1 MTFDKFSDTIFPV
14 TKKRSIKR
22 SVFENNGTNLI
33 NNYYRGQKM
42 TTNRTIGL
50 FLLATTFLSTPA
62 GAQDITEWTGRIDN
76 GYDESIDNIKVEVD
90 GEYSLIYNRGQIGNI
105 ESTFTNNNG
114 VILNDGEIGTVRSV
128 FKNNDESVINY
139 GLIEQVAGSV
149 FENNRSG
156 QNGGAIAS
164 TGGGYIGKIVDS
176 TFTGNTV
183 YELGPIKIDE
193 KERYDVSRG
202 GALYLENPFIPQA
215 GSLKADD
222 LSVTHIV
229 NSTFKGNHAAAGGAI
244 FSSQWLDIENS
255 AFDGNYNQT
264 QDEYDA
270 GGAIAFWTEETQ
282 VAPTEVLPEPEEP
295 FYAGEH
301 NISNSRFENNRSS
314 GFGGAIA
321 GMVNEYTN
329 QSYGI
334 NVKGSTFINNSAKDG
349 GAIYMMSGMSENN
362 ANILANAISRSEI
375 LVLKATIRYGDQEKS
390 VYLALDG
397 DKGGDPMTAAE
408 FDQYVKG
415 GGKFAVVDE
424 IRAANDEEGYQELV
438 AQFEELMT
446 QASGYILDGLN
457 NYRDSQISVPGMTS
471 KLTVVNSSFINN
483 KASGKG
489 GAVYGSDVRIVA
501 DSGESRFSGNTAGG
515 KSNAVYVDG
524 IIRLEKTV
532 NGYEQPA
539 PSYDVSVS
547 AENPIKGQLTLES
560 VNRGKIIFDDGIDG
574 ENYNID
580 VFGDGTGYVKFNNAV
595 ENVNRFAMNGGAVVH
610 LGLNG
615 RIYAQDFVSGS
626 SSAYARTG
634 AQKPLLTVDVMV
646 DRENNTVH
654 SGAIHVNGDVAGE
667 TNVLVNALNPDVLD
681 NKKDAVVPF
690 LFAPN
695 DNEETSAVFNVS
707 RVIGSPYMWHAGKN
721 VAGTPESGNVWYL
734 SLTDTLNPEFGKTD
748 PEVAPEV
755 TAYISLPS
763 AGLEQVRGLRDTLEQ
778 KTAFCKEGACARDAK
793 ADRQLWVDSGYLSST
808 VDKPAEFDAD
818 IWGVTAGGDLQY
830 DANNRLGVFAAYR
843 QGDYDVSGK
852 GSKYRSTVGSELDI
866 DSWLGGLYYR
876 FEQNDWYAFATVY
889 GGLQKADLK
898 TDDGIVNTD
907 SDGTLWSIGAEG
919 GRKYGLSEALTLEP
933 SFGVFYTQSE
943 FDDIRDSAGKTA
955 SFDSLKQLEIETAVK
970 LEYRLCQNDLT
981 SVVYIKPGLIQTI
994 TDGDEVLIS
1003 GLGKTEAY
1011 HDQLLGRIELGARFG
1026 VTESLS
1032 GYGWANY
1039 TFGSSYGAAAVGIGL
1054 NYAF

>member
-1 MTFDKFSDTIFPV
+1 
-14 TKKRSIKR
+14 
-22 SVFENNGTNLI
+22 
-33 NNYYRGQKM
+33 M
-42 TTNRTIGL
+42 TTNKTIGL

-62 GAQDITEWTGRIDN
+62 GAQDITEWTEEIENGR
-76 GYDESIDNIKVEVD
+76 GETIDNIKVDVD

-105 ESTFTNNNG
+105 ESTFTNNYE
-114 VILNDGEIGTVRSV
+114 VIRNYGEIGTVRSV
-128 FKNNDESVINY
+128 FKNNEGSVQNY

-149 FENNRSG
+149 FENNVNNYG
-156 QNGGAIAS
+156 GGAIAS

-183 YELGPIKIDE
+183 YEQQPVRIAMPE
-193 KERYDVSRG
+193 KRDVGRG

-229 NSTFKGNHAAAGGAI
+229 NSTFKDNHAAAGGAI

-255 AFDGNYNQT
+255 VFDGNYNQT
-264 QDEYDA
+264 RDEYGA
-270 GGAIAFWTEETQ
+270 GGAIAFRTEEQ
-282 VAPTEVLPEPEEP
+282 QGQPNNMDERPTPEEP

-329 QSYGI
+329 QTYGI

-349 GAIYMMSGMSENN
+349 GAIYMMSGMSENDRRN
-362 ANILANAISRSEI
+362 VEDAVWNMPEVNK
-375 LVLKATIRYGDQEKS
+375 VTIKYGDQEKTLF
-390 VYLALDG
+390 YLKDRRDARYNIYN
-397 DKGGDPMTAAE
+397 MTAAE
-408 FDQYVKG
+408 FDQYVRE
-415 GGKFAVVDE
+415 GGKFYVHNIVATAVDAKTYQDAQDYYQGE
-424 IRAANDEEGYQELV
+424 ILPGYGISD
-438 AQFEELMT
+438 FEQYKDALY
-446 QASGYILDGLN
+446 QADIEHMLAPSL
-457 NYRDSQISVPGMTS
+457 
-471 KLTVVNSSFINN
+471 KVVNSSFINN

-489 GAVYGSDVRIVA
+489 GAIYGSDVRIVA
-501 DSGESRFSGNTAGG
+501 DNGESRFSGNTAGG
-515 KSNAVYVDG
+515 KSNAVYVAGLNNIILDQYYDEFDG
-524 IIRLEKTV
+524 NTIFEGIVIPTNAL
-532 NGYEQPA
+532 A
-539 PSYDVSVS
+539 
-547 AENPIKGQLTLES
+547 GQLTLES
-560 VNRGKIIFDDGIDG
+560 VNRGRIVFDDGIDG

-626 SSAYARTG
+626 SSVYARTG

>member
-1 MTFDKFSDTIFPV
+1 
-14 TKKRSIKR
+14 
-22 SVFENNGTNLI
+22 
-33 NNYYRGQKM
+33 M
-42 TTNRTIGL
+42 TTNKTIGL

-62 GAQDITEWTGRIDN
+62 GAQDITEWTEEIENGR
-76 GYDESIDNIKVEVD
+76 GETIDNIKVDVD

-105 ESTFTNNNG
+105 ESTFTNNYE
-114 VILNDGEIGTVRSV
+114 VIRNYGEIGTVRSV
-128 FKNNDESVINY
+128 FKNNEGSVQNY

-149 FENNRSG
+149 FENNVNNYG
-156 QNGGAIAS
+156 GGAIAS

-183 YELGPIKIDE
+183 YEQQPARIAMPE
-193 KERYDVSRG
+193 KRDVGRG

-255 AFDGNYNQT
+255 VFDGNYNQT
-264 QDEYDA
+264 RDEYGA
-270 GGAIAFWTEETQ
+270 GGAIAFRTEEQ
-282 VAPTEVLPEPEEP
+282 QGQPNNMDERPTPEEP

-329 QSYGI
+329 QTYGI

-349 GAIYMMSGMSENN
+349 GAIYMMSGMSENDRRN
-362 ANILANAISRSEI
+362 VEDAVWNMPEVNK
-375 LVLKATIRYGDQEKS
+375 VTIKYGDQEKTFF
-390 VYLALDG
+390 YL
-397 DKGGDPMTAAE
+397 KNNQEERYNIYNMTAAE
-408 FDQYVKG
+408 FDQYVRE
-415 GGKFAVVDE
+415 GGKFYVHNIVATAVDAKTYQDALDYYQGE
-424 IRAANDEEGYQELV
+424 IQPGYGISD
-438 AQFEELMT
+438 FEQYKDALY
-446 QASGYILDGLN
+446 QADIEHMLAPSL
-457 NYRDSQISVPGMTS
+457 
-471 KLTVVNSSFINN
+471 KVVNSSFINN

-489 GAVYGSDVRIVA
+489 GAIYGSDVRIVA
-501 DSGESRFSGNTAGG
+501 DNGESRFSGNTAGG
-515 KSNAVYVDG
+515 KSNAVYVAGLNNIILDQYYDEFDG
-524 IIRLEKTV
+524 NTIFEGIV
-532 NGYEQPA
+532 IPA
-539 PSYDVSVS
+539 NAPD
-547 AENPIKGQLTLES
+547 GQLTLES
-560 VNRGKIIFDDGIDG
+560 VNRGRIVFDDGIDG

-626 SSAYARTG
+626 SSVYARAG

-907 SDGTLWSIGAEG
+907 SDGTLWSVGAEG

-933 SFGVFYTQSE
+933 SFGGFYTQSE

>member
-1 MTFDKFSDTIFPV
+1 MKEREKVRMLKPKTIF
-14 TKKRSIKR
+14 S
-22 SVFENNGTNLI
+22 FA
-33 NNYYRGQKM
+33 
-42 TTNRTIGL
+42 
-50 FLLATTFLSTPA
+50 LLAGTFLTFPSA
-62 GAQDITEWTGRIDN
+62 AKDITEWTEEIENGR
-76 GYDESIDNIKVEVD
+76 GETIDNIKVDVD

-105 ESTFTNNNG
+105 ESTFTNNYE
-114 VILNDGEIGTVRSV
+114 VIRNYGEIGTVRSV
-128 FKNNDESVINY
+128 FKNNENSLENY
-139 GLIEQVAGSV
+139 GLIEQVAGSI
-149 FENNRSG
+149 FENNVNNYG
-156 QNGGAIAS
+156 GGAIAS

-183 YELGPIKIDE
+183 YEQQPARIAMPE
-193 KERYDVSRG
+193 KRDVGRG

-215 GSLKADD
+215 ESLKADD

-229 NSTFKGNHAAAGGAI
+229 NSTFKDNHAAAGGAI

-255 AFDGNYNQT
+255 VFDGNYNQT
-264 QDEYDA
+264 RDEYGA
-270 GGAIAFWTEETQ
+270 GGAIAFRTEEQ
-282 VAPTEVLPEPEEP
+282 QGQPNNMDERPTPEEP

-329 QSYGI
+329 QTYGI

-349 GAIYMMSGMSENN
+349 GAIYMMSGMSENDRRN
-362 ANILANAISRSEI
+362 VEDAVWNMPEVNK
-375 LVLKATIRYGDQEKS
+375 VTIKYGDQEKTFF
-390 VYLALDG
+390 YL
-397 DKGGDPMTAAE
+397 KNNQEERYNIYNMTAAE
-408 FDQYVKG
+408 FDQYVRE
-415 GGKFAVVDE
+415 GGKFYVHNIVATAVDAKTYQDALDYYQGE
-424 IRAANDEEGYQELV
+424 IQPGYGISD
-438 AQFEELMT
+438 FEQYKDALY
-446 QASGYILDGLN
+446 QADIEHMLAPSL
-457 NYRDSQISVPGMTS
+457 
-471 KLTVVNSSFINN
+471 KVVNSSFINN

-489 GAVYGSDVRIVA
+489 GAIYGSDVRIVA
-501 DSGESRFSGNTAGG
+501 DNGESRFSGNTAGG

-524 IIRLEKTV
+524 IIRLEKT
-532 NGYEQPA
+532 GGMYEQPA

-560 VNRGKIIFDDGIDG
+560 VNRGRIVFDDGIDG

-626 SSAYARTG
+626 SSVYARAG

-707 RVIGSPYMWHAGKN
+707 RVIGSPYMWHTGKN

-907 SDGTLWSIGAEG
+907 SDGTLWSVGAEG

>member
-1 MTFDKFSDTIFPV
+1 
-14 TKKRSIKR
+14 
-22 SVFENNGTNLI
+22 
-33 NNYYRGQKM
+33 M
-42 TTNRTIGL
+42 TTNKTIGL

-62 GAQDITEWTGRIDN
+62 GAQDITEWTEEIENGR
-76 GYDESIDNIKVEVD
+76 GETIDNIKVDVD

-105 ESTFTNNNG
+105 ESTFTNNYE
-114 VILNDGEIGTVRSV
+114 VIRNYGEIGTVRSV
-128 FKNNDESVINY
+128 FKNNENSLENY

-149 FENNRSG
+149 FENNINSYG
-156 QNGGAIAS
+156 GGAIAS

-183 YELGPIKIDE
+183 YEQQPARIAMPE
-193 KERYDVSRG
+193 KRDVGRG

-244 FSSQWLDIENS
+244 FSSQWLDIEGS
-255 AFDGNYNQT
+255 VFDGNYNQT
-264 QDEYDA
+264 RDEYGA
-270 GGAIAFWTEETQ
+270 GGAIAFRTEEQ
-282 VAPTEVLPEPEEP
+282 QGQPNNMDERPTPEEP

-329 QSYGI
+329 QTYGI

-349 GAIYMMSGMSENN
+349 GAVYMMSGMSENDRRN
-362 ANILANAISRSEI
+362 VEDAVWNMPEVNK
-375 LVLKATIRYGDQEKS
+375 VTIKYGDQEKTLF
-390 VYLALDG
+390 YL
-397 DKGGDPMTAAE
+397 KNNQEERYNIYNMTAAE
-408 FDQYVKG
+408 FDQYVRE
-415 GGKFAVVDE
+415 GGKFYVHNIVATAVDAKTYQDALDYYQGE
-424 IRAANDEEGYQELV
+424 IQPGYGISD
-438 AQFEELMT
+438 FEQYKDALY
-446 QASGYILDGLN
+446 QADIKH
-457 NYRDSQISVPGMTS
+457 M
-471 KLTVVNSSFINN
+471 LTPSLKVVNSSFINN

-489 GAVYGSDVRIVA
+489 GAIYGSDVRIVA
-501 DSGESRFSGNTAGG
+501 DNGESRFSGNTAGG
-515 KSNAVYVDG
+515 KSNAVYVAGLNNIILDQYYDEFDG
-524 IIRLEKTV
+524 NTIFEGIV
-532 NGYEQPA
+532 IPA
-539 PSYDVSVS
+539 NAPD
-547 AENPIKGQLTLES
+547 GQLTLES
-560 VNRGKIIFDDGIDG
+560 VNRGRIVFDDGIDG

-626 SSAYARTG
+626 SSAYARAG

-778 KTAFCKEGACARDAK
+778 KTAFCKEGACVRDAK

-907 SDGTLWSIGAEG
+907 SDGTLWSVGAEG

>member
-1 MTFDKFSDTIFPV
+1 
-14 TKKRSIKR
+14 
-22 SVFENNGTNLI
+22 
-33 NNYYRGQKM
+33 
-42 TTNRTIGL
+42 
-50 FLLATTFLSTPA
+50 
-62 GAQDITEWTGRIDN
+62 
-76 GYDESIDNIKVEVD
+76 
-90 GEYSLIYNRGQIGNI
+90 
-105 ESTFTNNNG
+105 
-114 VILNDGEIGTVRSV
+114 
-128 FKNNDESVINY
+128 
-139 GLIEQVAGSV
+139 
-149 FENNRSG
+149 
-156 QNGGAIAS
+156 
-164 TGGGYIGKIVDS
+164 
-176 TFTGNTV
+176 
-183 YELGPIKIDE
+183 
-193 KERYDVSRG
+193 
-202 GALYLENPFIPQA
+202 
-215 GSLKADD
+215 
-222 LSVTHIV
+222 
-229 NSTFKGNHAAAGGAI
+229 
-244 FSSQWLDIENS
+244 
-255 AFDGNYNQT
+255 
-264 QDEYDA
+264 
-270 GGAIAFWTEETQ
+270 
-282 VAPTEVLPEPEEP
+282 
-295 FYAGEH
+295 
-301 NISNSRFENNRSS
+301 
-314 GFGGAIA
+314 
-321 GMVNEYTN
+321 
-329 QSYGI
+329 
-334 NVKGSTFINNSAKDG
+334 
-349 GAIYMMSGMSENN
+349 
-362 ANILANAISRSEI
+362 
-375 LVLKATIRYGDQEKS
+375 
-390 VYLALDG
+390 
-397 DKGGDPMTAAE
+397 
-408 FDQYVKG
+408 
-415 GGKFAVVDE
+415 
-424 IRAANDEEGYQELV
+424 
-438 AQFEELMT
+438 
-446 QASGYILDGLN
+446 
-457 NYRDSQISVPGMTS
+457 
-471 KLTVVNSSFINN
+471 
-483 KASGKG
+483 
-489 GAVYGSDVRIVA
+489 
-501 DSGESRFSGNTAGG
+501 
-515 KSNAVYVDG
+515 
-524 IIRLEKTV
+524 
-532 NGYEQPA
+532 
-539 PSYDVSVS
+539 
-547 AENPIKGQLTLES
+547 
-560 VNRGKIIFDDGIDG
+560 
-574 ENYNID
+574 
-580 VFGDGTGYVKFNNAV
+580 
-595 ENVNRFAMNGGAVVH
+595 
-610 LGLNG
+610 
-615 RIYAQDFVSGS
+615 
-626 SSAYARTG
+626 
-634 AQKPLLTVDVMV
+634 MV

-907 SDGTLWSIGAEG
+907 SNGTLWSIGAEG

>member
-1 MTFDKFSDTIFPV
+1 MKEREKVRMLKPKTIF
-14 TKKRSIKR
+14 S
-22 SVFENNGTNLI
+22 FA
-33 NNYYRGQKM
+33 
-42 TTNRTIGL
+42 
-50 FLLATTFLSTPA
+50 LLAGTFLTFPSVA
-62 GAQDITEWTGRIDN
+62 KDITEWTEGIENGR
-76 GYDESIDNIKVEVD
+76 GETIDNIKINVD

-105 ESTFTNNNG
+105 ESTFTNNYE
-114 VILNDGEIGTVRSV
+114 VIRNYGEIGTVRSV
-128 FKNNDESVINY
+128 FKNNENSLENY

-149 FENNRSG
+149 FENNINSYG
-156 QNGGAIAS
+156 GGAIAS

-183 YELGPIKIDE
+183 YEQQPARIAMPE
-193 KERYDVSRG
+193 KRDVGRG

-255 AFDGNYNQT
+255 VFDDNYNQT
-264 QDEYDA
+264 QDEYGA
-270 GGAIAFWTEETQ
+270 GGAIAFRTEEQ
-282 VAPTEVLPEPEEP
+282 QGQPNNMDERPTPEEP

-329 QSYGI
+329 QTYGI

-349 GAIYMMSGMSENN
+349 GAIYMMSGMSENDRRN
-362 ANILANAISRSEI
+362 VEDAVWNMPEVNK
-375 LVLKATIRYGDQEKS
+375 VTIKYGDQEKTFF
-390 VYLALDG
+390 YL
-397 DKGGDPMTAAE
+397 KNNQEERYNIYNMTAAE
-408 FDQYVKG
+408 FDQYVRE
-415 GGKFAVVDE
+415 GGKFYVHNIVATAVDAQTYQDALDYYQGE
-424 IRAANDEEGYQELV
+424 IQPGYGISD
-438 AQFEELMT
+438 FEQYKDALY
-446 QASGYILDGLN
+446 QADIEHMLAPSL
-457 NYRDSQISVPGMTS
+457 
-471 KLTVVNSSFINN
+471 KVVNSSFINN

-489 GAVYGSDVRIVA
+489 GAIYGSDVRIVA
-501 DSGESRFSGNTAGG
+501 DNGESRFSGNTAGG
-515 KSNAVYVDG
+515 KSNAVYVAGLNNIILDQYYDEFDG
-524 IIRLEKTV
+524 NTIFEGIV
-532 NGYEQPA
+532 IPA
-539 PSYDVSVS
+539 NAPD
-547 AENPIKGQLTLES
+547 GQLTLES
-560 VNRGKIIFDDGIDG
+560 VNRGRIVFDDGIDG

-626 SSAYARTG
+626 SSVYARTG

-778 KTAFCKEGACARDAK
+778 KTAFCKEGACVRDAK

-866 DSWLGGLYYR
+866 NSWLGGLYYR

>member
-1 MTFDKFSDTIFPV
+1 MKEREKVRMLKPKTIF
-14 TKKRSIKR
+14 S
-22 SVFENNGTNLI
+22 FA
-33 NNYYRGQKM
+33 
-42 TTNRTIGL
+42 
-50 FLLATTFLSTPA
+50 LLAGTFLTFPSVA
-62 GAQDITEWTGRIDN
+62 KDITEWTEEIENGR
-76 GYDESIDNIKVEVD
+76 GETIDNIKVDVD

-105 ESTFTNNNG
+105 ESTFTNNYE
-114 VILNDGEIGTVRSV
+114 VIRNYGEIGTVRSV
-128 FKNNDESVINY
+128 FKNNEGSVQNY

-149 FENNRSG
+149 FENNVNNYG
-156 QNGGAIAS
+156 GGAIAS

-183 YELGPIKIDE
+183 YEQQPARIAMPE
-193 KERYDVSRG
+193 KRDVGQG

-244 FSSQWLDIENS
+244 FSSQWLDIEGS
-255 AFDGNYNQT
+255 VFDGNYNQT
-264 QDEYDA
+264 RDEYGA
-270 GGAIAFWTEETQ
+270 GGAIAFRTEEQ
-282 VAPTEVLPEPEEP
+282 QGQPNNMDERPTPEEP

-329 QSYGI
+329 QTYGI

-349 GAIYMMSGMSENN
+349 GAVYMMSGMSENDRRN
-362 ANILANAISRSEI
+362 VEDAVWNMPEVNK
-375 LVLKATIRYGDQEKS
+375 VTIKYGDQEKTLF
-390 VYLALDG
+390 YL
-397 DKGGDPMTAAE
+397 KNNQEERYNIYNMTAAE
-408 FDQYVKG
+408 FDQYVRE
-415 GGKFAVVDE
+415 GGKFYVHNIVATAVDAQTYQDALDYYQGE
-424 IRAANDEEGYQELV
+424 IQPGYGISD
-438 AQFEELMT
+438 FEQYKDALY
-446 QASGYILDGLN
+446 QADIKH
-457 NYRDSQISVPGMTS
+457 M
-471 KLTVVNSSFINN
+471 LTPSLKVVNSSFINN

-489 GAVYGSDVRIVA
+489 GAIYGSDVRIVA
-501 DSGESRFSGNTAGG
+501 DNGESRFSGNTAGG
-515 KSNAVYVDG
+515 KSNAVYVAGLNNIILDQYYDEFDG
-524 IIRLEKTV
+524 NTIFEGIV
-532 NGYEQPA
+532 IPA
-539 PSYDVSVS
+539 NAPD
-547 AENPIKGQLTLES
+547 GQLTLES
-560 VNRGKIIFDDGIDG
+560 VNRGRIVFDDGIDG

-626 SSAYARTG
+626 SSVYARTG

-707 RVIGSPYMWHAGKN
+707 RVIGSPYMWHTGKN

-907 SDGTLWSIGAEG
+907 SNGTLWSIGAEG

>member
-1 MTFDKFSDTIFPV
+1 MKEREKVRMLKPKTIF
-14 TKKRSIKR
+14 S
-22 SVFENNGTNLI
+22 FA
-33 NNYYRGQKM
+33 
-42 TTNRTIGL
+42 
-50 FLLATTFLSTPA
+50 LLAGTFLTFPSA
-62 GAQDITEWTGRIDN
+62 AKDITEWTEEIENGR
-76 GYDESIDNIKVEVD
+76 GETIDNIKVDVD

-105 ESTFTNNNG
+105 ESTFTNNDG
-114 VILNDGEIGTVRSV
+114 VIGNYGEIGTVRSV
-128 FKNNDESVINY
+128 FKNNEGSVQNY

-149 FENNRSG
+149 FENNVNSYS
-156 QNGGAIAS
+156 GGAIAS

-183 YELGPIKIDE
+183 YEQQPVRIAMPE
-193 KERYDVSRG
+193 KRDVGRG

-215 GSLKADD
+215 GSFKADD

-229 NSTFKGNHAAAGGAI
+229 NSTFKDNHAAAGGAI
-244 FSSQWLDIENS
+244 FSSQWLDIEGS
-255 AFDGNYNQT
+255 VFDGNYNQT
-264 QDEYDA
+264 RDEYGA

-329 QSYGI
+329 QTYGI

-349 GAIYMMSGMSENN
+349 GAIYMMSGMSENDRWN
-362 ANILANAISRSEI
+362 VEDAVWNMPEVNK
-375 LVLKATIRYGDQEKS
+375 VTIKYGDQEKTFF
-390 VYLALDG
+390 YL
-397 DKGGDPMTAAE
+397 KNNQEERYNVNNMTAAE
-408 FDQYVKG
+408 FDQYVKD
-415 GGKFAVVDE
+415 GGKFYVHNIVATAVDAKTYQDALDYYQGE
-424 IRAANDEEGYQELV
+424 IQPGYGISD
-438 AQFEELMT
+438 FEQYKDALY
-446 QASGYILDGLN
+446 QADIEHMLAPSL
-457 NYRDSQISVPGMTS
+457 
-471 KLTVVNSSFINN
+471 KVVNSSFINN

-489 GAVYGSDVRIVA
+489 GAIYGSDVRIVA
-501 DSGESRFSGNTAGG
+501 DNGESRFSGNTAGG
-515 KSNAVYVDG
+515 KSNAVYVAGLNNIILDQYYDEFDG
-524 IIRLEKTV
+524 NTIFEGIV
-532 NGYEQPA
+532 IPA
-539 PSYDVSVS
+539 NAPD
-547 AENPIKGQLTLES
+547 GQLTLES
-560 VNRGKIIFDDGIDG
+560 VNRGRIVFDDGIDG

-626 SSAYARTG
+626 SSVYARTG

>member
-1 MTFDKFSDTIFPV
+1 MKEREKVRMLKPKTIF
-14 TKKRSIKR
+14 S
-22 SVFENNGTNLI
+22 FA
-33 NNYYRGQKM
+33 
-42 TTNRTIGL
+42 
-50 FLLATTFLSTPA
+50 LLAGTFLTFPSA
-62 GAQDITEWTGRIDN
+62 AKDITEWTEEIENGR
-76 GYDESIDNIKVEVD
+76 GEAIDNIKINVD

-105 ESTFTNNNG
+105 ESTFTNNYG
-114 VILNDGEIGTVRSV
+114 VIGNYGEIGTVRSV
-128 FKNNDESVINY
+128 FKNNEGSVQNY

-149 FENNRSG
+149 FENNVNSYS
-156 QNGGAIAS
+156 GGAIAS

-183 YELGPIKIDE
+183 YEQQPVRIAMPE
-193 KERYDVSRG
+193 KRDVGRG

-215 GSLKADD
+215 ESLKADD

-229 NSTFKGNHAAAGGAI
+229 NSTFKDNHAAAGGAI
-244 FSSQWLDIENS
+244 FSSQWLDIEGS
-255 AFDGNYNQT
+255 VFDGNYNQT
-264 QDEYDA
+264 RDEYGA

-329 QSYGI
+329 QTYGI

-349 GAIYMMSGMSENN
+349 GAVYMMSGMSENDRRN
-362 ANILANAISRSEI
+362 VEDAVWNMPEVNK
-375 LVLKATIRYGDQEKS
+375 VTIKYGDQEKTLF
-390 VYLALDG
+390 YL
-397 DKGGDPMTAAE
+397 KNNQEERYNIYNMTAAE
-408 FDQYVKG
+408 FDQYVRE
-415 GGKFAVVDE
+415 GGKFYVHNIVATAVDAQTYQDALDYYQGE
-424 IRAANDEEGYQELV
+424 IQPGYGISD
-438 AQFEELMT
+438 FEQYKDALY
-446 QASGYILDGLN
+446 QADIKH
-457 NYRDSQISVPGMTS
+457 M
-471 KLTVVNSSFINN
+471 LTPSLKVVNSSFINN

-489 GAVYGSDVRIVA
+489 GAIYGSDVRIVA
-501 DSGESRFSGNTAGG
+501 DNGESRFSGNTAGG
-515 KSNAVYVDG
+515 KSNAVYVAGLNNIILDQYYDEFDG
-524 IIRLEKTV
+524 NTIFEGIV
-532 NGYEQPA
+532 IPA
-539 PSYDVSVS
+539 NAPD
-547 AENPIKGQLTLES
+547 GQLTLES
-560 VNRGKIIFDDGIDG
+560 VNRGRIVFDDGIDG

-626 SSAYARTG
+626 SSVYARTG

>member
-1 MTFDKFSDTIFPV
+1 MKEREKVRMLKPKTIF
-14 TKKRSIKR
+14 S
-22 SVFENNGTNLI
+22 FA
-33 NNYYRGQKM
+33 
-42 TTNRTIGL
+42 
-50 FLLATTFLSTPA
+50 LLAGTFLTFPSA
-62 GAQDITEWTGRIDN
+62 AKDITEWTEEIENGR
-76 GYDESIDNIKVEVD
+76 GEAIDNIKINVD

-105 ESTFTNNNG
+105 ESTFTNNYE
-114 VILNDGEIGTVRSV
+114 VIRNYGEIGTVRSV
-128 FKNNDESVINY
+128 FKNNENSLENY

-149 FENNRSG
+149 FENNINSYG
-156 QNGGAIAS
+156 GGAIAS

-183 YELGPIKIDE
+183 YEQQPVRIAMPE
-193 KERYDVSRG
+193 KRDVGRG

-215 GSLKADD
+215 ESLKADD

-229 NSTFKGNHAAAGGAI
+229 NSTFKDNHAAAGGAI
-244 FSSQWLDIENS
+244 FSSQWLDIEGS
-255 AFDGNYNQT
+255 VFDGNYNQT
-264 QDEYDA
+264 RDEYGA

-329 QSYGI
+329 QTYGI

-349 GAIYMMSGMSENN
+349 GAIYMMSGMSENDRWN
-362 ANILANAISRSEI
+362 VEDAVWNMPEVNK
-375 LVLKATIRYGDQEKS
+375 VTIKYGDQEKTLF
-390 VYLALDG
+390 YL
-397 DKGGDPMTAAE
+397 KNNQEERYNIYNMTAAE
-408 FDQYVKG
+408 FDQYVRE
-415 GGKFAVVDE
+415 GGKFYVHNIVATAVDAKTYQDALDYYQGE
-424 IRAANDEEGYQELV
+424 IQPGYGISD
-438 AQFEELMT
+438 FEQYKDALY
-446 QASGYILDGLN
+446 QADIEHMLAPSL
-457 NYRDSQISVPGMTS
+457 
-471 KLTVVNSSFINN
+471 KVVNSSFINN

-489 GAVYGSDVRIVA
+489 GAIYGSDVRIVA
-501 DSGESRFSGNTAGG
+501 DNGESRFSGNTAGG
-515 KSNAVYVDG
+515 KSNAVYVAGLNNIILDQYYDEFDG
-524 IIRLEKTV
+524 NTIFEGIV
-532 NGYEQPA
+532 IPA
-539 PSYDVSVS
+539 NAPD
-547 AENPIKGQLTLES
+547 GQLTLES
-560 VNRGKIIFDDGIDG
+560 VNRGRIVFDDGIDG

-626 SSAYARTG
+626 SSVYARTG

>member
-1 MTFDKFSDTIFPV
+1 LKEREKVRMLKPKTIF
-14 TKKRSIKR
+14 S
-22 SVFENNGTNLI
+22 FA
-33 NNYYRGQKM
+33 
-42 TTNRTIGL
+42 
-50 FLLATTFLSTPA
+50 LLAGTFLTFPSVA
-62 GAQDITEWTGRIDN
+62 KDITEWTEEIENGR
-76 GYDESIDNIKVEVD
+76 GETIDNIKVDVD

-105 ESTFTNNNG
+105 ESTFTNNYE
-114 VILNDGEIGTVRSV
+114 VIRNYGEIGTVRSV
-128 FKNNDESVINY
+128 FKNNEGSVQNY

-149 FENNRSG
+149 FENNVNNYG
-156 QNGGAIAS
+156 GGAIAS

-183 YELGPIKIDE
+183 YEQQPARIAMPE
-193 KERYDVSRG
+193 KRDVGQG

-244 FSSQWLDIENS
+244 FSSQWLDIEGS
-255 AFDGNYNQT
+255 VFDGNYNQT
-264 QDEYDA
+264 RDEYGA
-270 GGAIAFWTEETQ
+270 GGAIAFRTEEQ
-282 VAPTEVLPEPEEP
+282 QGQPNNMDERPTPEEP

-329 QSYGI
+329 QTYGI

-349 GAIYMMSGMSENN
+349 GAVYMMSGMSENDRRN
-362 ANILANAISRSEI
+362 VEDAVWNMPEVNK
-375 LVLKATIRYGDQEKS
+375 VTIKYGDQEKTLF
-390 VYLALDG
+390 YL
-397 DKGGDPMTAAE
+397 KNNQEERYNIYNMTAAE
-408 FDQYVKG
+408 FDQYVRE
-415 GGKFAVVDE
+415 GGKFYVHNIVATAVDAQTYQDALDYYQGE
-424 IRAANDEEGYQELV
+424 IQPGYGISD
-438 AQFEELMT
+438 FEQYKDALY
-446 QASGYILDGLN
+446 QADIKH
-457 NYRDSQISVPGMTS
+457 M
-471 KLTVVNSSFINN
+471 LTPSLKVVNSSFINN

-489 GAVYGSDVRIVA
+489 GAIYGSDVRIVA
-501 DSGESRFSGNTAGG
+501 DNGESRFSGNTAGG
-515 KSNAVYVDG
+515 KSNAVYVAGLNNIILDQYYDEFDG
-524 IIRLEKTV
+524 NTIFEGIV
-532 NGYEQPA
+532 IPA
-539 PSYDVSVS
+539 NAPD
-547 AENPIKGQLTLES
+547 GQLTLES
-560 VNRGKIIFDDGIDG
+560 VNRGRIVFDDGIDG

-626 SSAYARTG
+626 SSVYARTG

-907 SDGTLWSIGAEG
+907 SNGTLWSIGAEG

>member
-1 MTFDKFSDTIFPV
+1 
-14 TKKRSIKR
+14 
-22 SVFENNGTNLI
+22 
-33 NNYYRGQKM
+33 M
-42 TTNRTIGL
+42 TTNKTIGL

-62 GAQDITEWTGRIDN
+62 GAQDITEWTEEIENGR
-76 GYDESIDNIKVEVD
+76 GETIDNIKVDVD

-105 ESTFTNNNG
+105 ESTFTNNYE
-114 VILNDGEIGTVRSV
+114 VIRNYGEIGTVRSV
-128 FKNNDESVINY
+128 FKNNENSLENY
-139 GLIEQVAGSV
+139 GLIEQVAGSI
-149 FENNRSG
+149 FENNVNSYG
-156 QNGGAIAS
+156 GGAIAS

-183 YELGPIKIDE
+183 YEQQPARIAMPE
-193 KERYDVSRG
+193 KRDVGRG
-202 GALYLENPFIPQA
+202 GALYLENPFVPQPE
-215 GSLKADD
+215 SLKADD

-229 NSTFKGNHAAAGGAI
+229 NSTFKDNHAAAGGAI

-255 AFDGNYNQT
+255 VFDGNYNQT
-264 QDEYDA
+264 RDEYGA
-270 GGAIAFWTEETQ
+270 GGAIAFRTEEQ
-282 VAPTEVLPEPEEP
+282 QGQPNNMDERPTPEEP

-329 QSYGI
+329 QTYGI

-349 GAIYMMSGMSENN
+349 GAVYMMSGMSENDRRN
-362 ANILANAISRSEI
+362 VEDAVWNMPEVNK
-375 LVLKATIRYGDQEKS
+375 VTIKYGDQEKTFF
-390 VYLALDG
+390 YL
-397 DKGGDPMTAAE
+397 KNNQEERYNIYNMTAAE
-408 FDQYVKG
+408 FDQYVRE
-415 GGKFAVVDE
+415 GGKFYVHNIVATAVDAKTYQDALDYYQGE
-424 IRAANDEEGYQELV
+424 IQPGYGISD
-438 AQFEELMT
+438 FEQYKDALY
-446 QASGYILDGLN
+446 QADIEHMLAPSL
-457 NYRDSQISVPGMTS
+457 
-471 KLTVVNSSFINN
+471 KVVNSSFINN

-489 GAVYGSDVRIVA
+489 GAIYGSDVRIVA
-501 DSGESRFSGNTAGG
+501 DNGESRFSGNTAGG

-524 IIRLEKTV
+524 IIRLEKT
-532 NGYEQPA
+532 GGMYEQPA

-560 VNRGKIIFDDGIDG
+560 VNRGRIVFDDGIDG

-626 SSAYARTG
+626 SSVYARTG

-907 SDGTLWSIGAEG
+907 SNGTLWSIGAEG

>member
-1 MTFDKFSDTIFPV
+1 MKEREKVRMLKPKTIF
-14 TKKRSIKR
+14 S
-22 SVFENNGTNLI
+22 FA
-33 NNYYRGQKM
+33 
-42 TTNRTIGL
+42 
-50 FLLATTFLSTPA
+50 LLAGTFLTFPSVA
-62 GAQDITEWTGRIDN
+62 KDITEWTEEIENGR
-76 GYDESIDNIKVEVD
+76 GETIDNIKVDVD

-105 ESTFTNNNG
+105 ESTFTNNYE
-114 VILNDGEIGTVRSV
+114 VIRNYGEIGTVRSV
-128 FKNNDESVINY
+128 FKNNEGSVQNY

-149 FENNRSG
+149 FENNVNNYG
-156 QNGGAIAS
+156 GGAIAS

-183 YELGPIKIDE
+183 YEQQPVRIAMPE
-193 KERYDVSRG
+193 KRDVGRG

-215 GSLKADD
+215 ESLKADD

-229 NSTFKGNHAAAGGAI
+229 NSTFKDNHAAAGGAI
-244 FSSQWLDIENS
+244 FSSQWLDIEGS
-255 AFDGNYNQT
+255 VFDGNYNQT
-264 QDEYDA
+264 RDEYGA

-329 QSYGI
+329 QTYGI

-349 GAIYMMSGMSENN
+349 GAVYMMSGMSENDRRN
-362 ANILANAISRSEI
+362 VEDAVWNMPEVNK
-375 LVLKATIRYGDQEKS
+375 VTIKYGDQEKTLF
-390 VYLALDG
+390 YLKDRRDARYNIYN
-397 DKGGDPMTAAE
+397 MTAAE
-408 FDQYVKG
+408 FDQYVRE
-415 GGKFAVVDE
+415 GGKFYVHNIVATAVDAKTYQDAQDYYQGE
-424 IRAANDEEGYQELV
+424 ILPGYGISD
-438 AQFEELMT
+438 FEQYKDALY
-446 QASGYILDGLN
+446 QADIEHMLAPSL
-457 NYRDSQISVPGMTS
+457 
-471 KLTVVNSSFINN
+471 KVVNSSFINN

-489 GAVYGSDVRIVA
+489 GAIYGSDVRIVA
-501 DSGESRFSGNTAGG
+501 DNGESRFSGNTAGG
-515 KSNAVYVDG
+515 KSNAVYVAGLNNIILDQYYDEFDG
-524 IIRLEKTV
+524 NTIFEGIV
-532 NGYEQPA
+532 IPA
-539 PSYDVSVS
+539 NAPD
-547 AENPIKGQLTLES
+547 GQLTLES
-560 VNRGKIIFDDGIDG
+560 VNRGRIVFDDGIDG

-626 SSAYARTG
+626 SSVYARAG

-707 RVIGSPYMWHAGKN
+707 RVIGSPYMWHTGKN

-866 DSWLGGLYYR
+866 NSWLGGLYYR

>member
-1 MTFDKFSDTIFPV
+1 MKEREKVRMLKPKTIF
-14 TKKRSIKR
+14 S
-22 SVFENNGTNLI
+22 FA
-33 NNYYRGQKM
+33 
-42 TTNRTIGL
+42 
-50 FLLATTFLSTPA
+50 LLAGTFLTFPSA
-62 GAQDITEWTGRIDN
+62 AKDITEWTEEIENGR
-76 GYDESIDNIKVEVD
+76 GETIDNIKVDVD

-105 ESTFTNNNG
+105 ESTFTNNYE
-114 VILNDGEIGTVRSV
+114 VIRNYGEIGTVRSV
-128 FKNNDESVINY
+128 FKNNENSLENY

-149 FENNRSG
+149 FENNINSYG
-156 QNGGAIAS
+156 GGAIAS

-183 YELGPIKIDE
+183 YEQQPVRIAMPE
-193 KERYDVSRG
+193 KRDVGRG

-215 GSLKADD
+215 ESLKADD

-229 NSTFKGNHAAAGGAI
+229 NSTFKDNHAAAGGAI
-244 FSSQWLDIENS
+244 FSSQWLDIEGS
-255 AFDGNYNQT
+255 VFDGNYNQT
-264 QDEYDA
+264 RDEYGA

-329 QSYGI
+329 QTYGI

-349 GAIYMMSGMSENN
+349 GAVYMMSGMSENDRRN
-362 ANILANAISRSEI
+362 VEDAVWNMPEVNK
-375 LVLKATIRYGDQEKS
+375 VTIKYGDQEKTLF
-390 VYLALDG
+390 YL
-397 DKGGDPMTAAE
+397 KNNQEERYNIYNMTAAE
-408 FDQYVKG
+408 FDQYVRE
-415 GGKFAVVDE
+415 GGKFYVHNIVATAVDAQTYQDALDYYQGE
-424 IRAANDEEGYQELV
+424 IQPGYGISD
-438 AQFEELMT
+438 FEQYKDALY
-446 QASGYILDGLN
+446 QADIKH
-457 NYRDSQISVPGMTS
+457 M
-471 KLTVVNSSFINN
+471 LTPSLKVVNSSFINN

-489 GAVYGSDVRIVA
+489 GAIYGSDVRIVA
-501 DSGESRFSGNTAGG
+501 DNGESRFSGNTAGG
-515 KSNAVYVDG
+515 KSNAVYVAGLNNIILDQYYDEFDG
-524 IIRLEKTV
+524 NTIFEGIV
-532 NGYEQPA
+532 IPA
-539 PSYDVSVS
+539 NAPD
-547 AENPIKGQLTLES
+547 GQLTLES
-560 VNRGKIIFDDGIDG
+560 VNRGRIVFDDGIDG

-626 SSAYARTG
+626 SSVYARTG

>member
-1 MTFDKFSDTIFPV
+1 MKEREKVRMLKPKTIF
-14 TKKRSIKR
+14 S
-22 SVFENNGTNLI
+22 FA
-33 NNYYRGQKM
+33 
-42 TTNRTIGL
+42 
-50 FLLATTFLSTPA
+50 LLAGTFLTFPSVA
-62 GAQDITEWTGRIDN
+62 KDITEWTEEIENGRGETIDH
-76 GYDESIDNIKVEVD
+76 IKVDVD

-105 ESTFTNNNG
+105 ESTFTNNYE
-114 VILNDGEIGTVRSV
+114 VIRNYGEIGTVRSV
-128 FKNNDESVINY
+128 FKNNENSLENY

-149 FENNRSG
+149 FENNINSYG
-156 QNGGAIAS
+156 GGAIAS

-183 YELGPIKIDE
+183 YEQQPVRIAMPE
-193 KERYDVSRG
+193 KRDVGRG

-244 FSSQWLDIENS
+244 FSSQWLDIEGS
-255 AFDGNYNQT
+255 VFDGNYNQT
-264 QDEYDA
+264 RDEYGA

-329 QSYGI
+329 QTYGI

-349 GAIYMMSGMSENN
+349 GAVYMMSGMSENDRRN
-362 ANILANAISRSEI
+362 VEDAVWNMPEVNK
-375 LVLKATIRYGDQEKS
+375 VTIKYGDQEKTLF
-390 VYLALDG
+390 YL
-397 DKGGDPMTAAE
+397 KNNQEERYNIYNMTAAE
-408 FDQYVKG
+408 FDQYVRE
-415 GGKFAVVDE
+415 GGKFYVHNIVATAVDAQTYQDALDYYQGE
-424 IRAANDEEGYQELV
+424 IQPGYGISD
-438 AQFEELMT
+438 FEQYKDALY
-446 QASGYILDGLN
+446 QADIKH
-457 NYRDSQISVPGMTS
+457 M
-471 KLTVVNSSFINN
+471 LTPSLKVVNSSFINN

-489 GAVYGSDVRIVA
+489 GAIYGSDVRIVA
-501 DSGESRFSGNTAGG
+501 DNGESRFSGNTAGG
-515 KSNAVYVDG
+515 KSNAVYVAGLNNIILDQYYDEFDG
-524 IIRLEKTV
+524 NTIFEGIVIPTNAL
-532 NGYEQPA
+532 A
-539 PSYDVSVS
+539 
-547 AENPIKGQLTLES
+547 GQLTLES
-560 VNRGKIIFDDGIDG
+560 VNRGRIVFDDGIDG

-626 SSAYARTG
+626 SSVYARTG

-907 SDGTLWSIGAEG
+907 SNGTLWSIGAEG

>member
-1 MTFDKFSDTIFPV
+1 MKEREKVRMLKPKTIF
-14 TKKRSIKR
+14 S
-22 SVFENNGTNLI
+22 FA
-33 NNYYRGQKM
+33 
-42 TTNRTIGL
+42 
-50 FLLATTFLSTPA
+50 LLAGTFLTFPSVA
-62 GAQDITEWTGRIDN
+62 KDITEWTEEIENGR
-76 GYDESIDNIKVEVD
+76 GETIDNIKVDVD

-105 ESTFTNNNG
+105 ESTFTNNYE
-114 VILNDGEIGTVRSV
+114 VIRNYGEIGTVRSV
-128 FKNNDESVINY
+128 FKNNEGSVQNY

-149 FENNRSG
+149 FENNVNNYG
-156 QNGGAIAS
+156 GGAIAS

-183 YELGPIKIDE
+183 YEQQPARIAMPE
-193 KERYDVSRG
+193 KRDVGRG

-255 AFDGNYNQT
+255 VFDGNYNQT
-264 QDEYDA
+264 RDEYGA
-270 GGAIAFWTEETQ
+270 GGAIAFRTEEQ
-282 VAPTEVLPEPEEP
+282 QGQPNNMDERPTPEEP

-329 QSYGI
+329 QTYGI

-349 GAIYMMSGMSENN
+349 GAIYMMSGMSENDRRN
-362 ANILANAISRSEI
+362 VEDAVWNMPEVNK
-375 LVLKATIRYGDQEKS
+375 VTIKYGDQEKTFF
-390 VYLALDG
+390 YL
-397 DKGGDPMTAAE
+397 KNNQEERYNIYNMTAAE
-408 FDQYVKG
+408 FDQYVRE
-415 GGKFAVVDE
+415 GGKFYVHNIVATAVDAKTYQDALDYYQGE
-424 IRAANDEEGYQELV
+424 IQPGYGISD
-438 AQFEELMT
+438 FEQYKDALY
-446 QASGYILDGLN
+446 QADIEHMLAPSL
-457 NYRDSQISVPGMTS
+457 
-471 KLTVVNSSFINN
+471 KVVNSSFINN

-489 GAVYGSDVRIVA
+489 GAIYGSDVRIVA
-501 DSGESRFSGNTAGG
+501 DNGESRFSGNTAGG
-515 KSNAVYVDG
+515 KSNAVYVAGLNNIILDQYYDEFDG
-524 IIRLEKTV
+524 NTIFEGIV
-532 NGYEQPA
+532 IPA
-539 PSYDVSVS
+539 NAPD
-547 AENPIKGQLTLES
+547 GQLTLES
-560 VNRGKIIFDDGIDG
+560 VNRGRIVFDDGIDG

-626 SSAYARTG
+626 SSVYARAG

-907 SDGTLWSIGAEG
+907 SDGTLWSVGAEG

-933 SFGVFYTQSE
+933 SFGGFYTQSE

>member
-1 MTFDKFSDTIFPV
+1 MLKPKTIF
-14 TKKRSIKR
+14 S
-22 SVFENNGTNLI
+22 FA
-33 NNYYRGQKM
+33 
-42 TTNRTIGL
+42 
-50 FLLATTFLSTPA
+50 LLAGTFLTFPSA
-62 GAQDITEWTGRIDN
+62 AKDITEWTEEIENGR
-76 GYDESIDNIKVEVD
+76 GETIDNIKVDVD

-105 ESTFTNNNG
+105 ESTFTNNYE
-114 VILNDGEIGTVRSV
+114 VIRNYGEIGTVRSV
-128 FKNNDESVINY
+128 FKNNENSLENY
-139 GLIEQVAGSV
+139 GLIEQVAGSI
-149 FENNRSG
+149 FENNVNNYG
-156 QNGGAIAS
+156 GGAIAS

-183 YELGPIKIDE
+183 YEQQPARIAMPE
-193 KERYDVSRG
+193 KRDVGRG

-215 GSLKADD
+215 ESLKADD

-255 AFDGNYNQT
+255 VFDGNYNQT
-264 QDEYDA
+264 RDEYGA
-270 GGAIAFWTEETQ
+270 GGAIAFRTEEQ
-282 VAPTEVLPEPEEP
+282 QGQPNNMDERPTPEEP

-329 QSYGI
+329 QTYGI

-349 GAIYMMSGMSENN
+349 GAIYMMSGMSENDRRN
-362 ANILANAISRSEI
+362 VEDAVWNMPEVNK
-375 LVLKATIRYGDQEKS
+375 VTIKYGDQEKTFF
-390 VYLALDG
+390 YL
-397 DKGGDPMTAAE
+397 KNNQEERYNIYNMTAAE
-408 FDQYVKG
+408 FDQYVRE
-415 GGKFAVVDE
+415 GGKFYVHNIVATAVDAKTYQDALDYYQGE
-424 IRAANDEEGYQELV
+424 IQPGYGISD
-438 AQFEELMT
+438 FEQYKDALY
-446 QASGYILDGLN
+446 QADIEHMLAPSL
-457 NYRDSQISVPGMTS
+457 
-471 KLTVVNSSFINN
+471 KVVNSSFINN

-489 GAVYGSDVRIVA
+489 GAIYGSDVRIVA
-501 DSGESRFSGNTAGG
+501 DNGESRFSGNTAGG

-524 IIRLEKTV
+524 IIRLEKT
-532 NGYEQPA
+532 GGMYEQPA

-560 VNRGKIIFDDGIDG
+560 VNRGRIVFDDGIDG

-626 SSAYARTG
+626 SSVYARAG

-707 RVIGSPYMWHAGKN
+707 RVIGSPYMWHTGKN

-907 SDGTLWSIGAEG
+907 SDGTLWSVGAEG

>member
-1 MTFDKFSDTIFPV
+1 
-14 TKKRSIKR
+14 
-22 SVFENNGTNLI
+22 
-33 NNYYRGQKM
+33 
-42 TTNRTIGL
+42 
-50 FLLATTFLSTPA
+50 
-62 GAQDITEWTGRIDN
+62 
-76 GYDESIDNIKVEVD
+76 
-90 GEYSLIYNRGQIGNI
+90 
-105 ESTFTNNNG
+105 
-114 VILNDGEIGTVRSV
+114 
-128 FKNNDESVINY
+128 
-139 GLIEQVAGSV
+139 
-149 FENNRSG
+149 
-156 QNGGAIAS
+156 
-164 TGGGYIGKIVDS
+164 
-176 TFTGNTV
+176 
-183 YELGPIKIDE
+183 
-193 KERYDVSRG
+193 
-202 GALYLENPFIPQA
+202 
-215 GSLKADD
+215 
-222 LSVTHIV
+222 
-229 NSTFKGNHAAAGGAI
+229 
-244 FSSQWLDIENS
+244 
-255 AFDGNYNQT
+255 
-264 QDEYDA
+264 
-270 GGAIAFWTEETQ
+270 
-282 VAPTEVLPEPEEP
+282 
-295 FYAGEH
+295 
-301 NISNSRFENNRSS
+301 
-314 GFGGAIA
+314 
-321 GMVNEYTN
+321 
-329 QSYGI
+329 
-334 NVKGSTFINNSAKDG
+334 
-349 GAIYMMSGMSENN
+349 
-362 ANILANAISRSEI
+362 
-375 LVLKATIRYGDQEKS
+375 
-390 VYLALDG
+390 
-397 DKGGDPMTAAE
+397 
-408 FDQYVKG
+408 
-415 GGKFAVVDE
+415 
-424 IRAANDEEGYQELV
+424 
-438 AQFEELMT
+438 
-446 QASGYILDGLN
+446 
-457 NYRDSQISVPGMTS
+457 
-471 KLTVVNSSFINN
+471 
-483 KASGKG
+483 
-489 GAVYGSDVRIVA
+489 
-501 DSGESRFSGNTAGG
+501 
-515 KSNAVYVDG
+515 
-524 IIRLEKTV
+524 
-532 NGYEQPA
+532 
-539 PSYDVSVS
+539 
-547 AENPIKGQLTLES
+547 
-560 VNRGKIIFDDGIDG
+560 
-574 ENYNID
+574 
-580 VFGDGTGYVKFNNAV
+580 
-595 ENVNRFAMNGGAVVH
+595 
-610 LGLNG
+610 
-615 RIYAQDFVSGS
+615 
-626 SSAYARTG
+626 
-634 AQKPLLTVDVMV
+634 MV

-778 KTAFCKEGACARDAK
+778 KTAFCKEGACVRDAK

-866 DSWLGGLYYR
+866 NSWLGGLYYR

>member
-1 MTFDKFSDTIFPV
+1 
-14 TKKRSIKR
+14 
-22 SVFENNGTNLI
+22 
-33 NNYYRGQKM
+33 M

-62 GAQDITEWTGRIDN
+62 GAQDITEWTEEIENGR
-76 GYDESIDNIKVEVD
+76 GETIDNIKINVD

-105 ESTFTNNNG
+105 ESAFTNNYE
-114 VILNDGEIGTVRSV
+114 VIRNYGEIGTVRSV
-128 FKNNDESVINY
+128 FKNNENSLENY

-149 FENNRSG
+149 FENNINSYG
-156 QNGGAIAS
+156 GGAIAS

-183 YELGPIKIDE
+183 YEPGPREIGE
-193 KERYDVSRG
+193 QERYDVGRG
-202 GALYLENPFIPQA
+202 GALYLENPFIPQPE
-215 GSLKADD
+215 SLKADD

-244 FSSQWLDIENS
+244 FSSQWLDIEGS
-255 AFDGNYNQT
+255 VFDGNYNQT
-264 QDEYDA
+264 RDEYGA
-270 GGAIAFWTEETQ
+270 GGAIAFRTEEQ
-282 VAPTEVLPEPEEP
+282 QGQPANMDERPTPEEP

-329 QSYGI
+329 QTYGI

-362 ANILANAISRSEI
+362 MEVFWNACRGSRV
-375 LVLKATIRYGDQEKS
+375 LVEKTTIKYGDQEKS
-390 VYLALDG
+390 VYLAMDA
-397 DKGGDPMTAAE
+397 DNRDRPMTAAE
-408 FDQYVKG
+408 FDQYVRE
-415 GGKFAVVDE
+415 GGKFAVVDR
-424 IRAANDEEGYQELV
+424 ITAANDEEGYQELV

-457 NYRDSQISVPGMTS
+457 NYRDSQISVPDMTP

-501 DSGESRFSGNTAGG
+501 DNGESRFSGNTAGG

-524 IIRLEKTV
+524 IIHLEVPGESVETASM
-532 NGYEQPA
+532 YEQPA

-560 VNRGKIIFDDGIDG
+560 VNRGQIIFDDGIDG

-626 SSAYARTG
+626 SSVYARAG

>member
-1 MTFDKFSDTIFPV
+1 MKEREKVRMLKPKTIF
-14 TKKRSIKR
+14 S
-22 SVFENNGTNLI
+22 FA
-33 NNYYRGQKM
+33 
-42 TTNRTIGL
+42 
-50 FLLATTFLSTPA
+50 LLAGTFLTFPSA
-62 GAQDITEWTGRIDN
+62 AKDITEWTEEIENGR
-76 GYDESIDNIKVEVD
+76 GEAIDNIKINVD

-105 ESTFTNNNG
+105 ESTFTNNDG
-114 VILNDGEIGTVRSV
+114 VIGNYGEIGTVRSV
-128 FKNNDESVINY
+128 FKNNEGSVQNY

-149 FENNRSG
+149 FENNVNSYS
-156 QNGGAIAS
+156 GGAIAS

-183 YELGPIKIDE
+183 YEQQPVRIAMPE
-193 KERYDVSRG
+193 KRDVGRG

-215 GSLKADD
+215 ESLKADD

-229 NSTFKGNHAAAGGAI
+229 NSTFKDNHAAAGGAI
-244 FSSQWLDIENS
+244 FSSQWLDIEGS
-255 AFDGNYNQT
+255 VFDGNYNQT
-264 QDEYDA
+264 RDEYGA

-329 QSYGI
+329 QTYGI

-349 GAIYMMSGMSENN
+349 GAIYMMSGMSENDRWN
-362 ANILANAISRSEI
+362 VEDAVWNMPEVNK
-375 LVLKATIRYGDQEKS
+375 VTIKYGDQEKTFF
-390 VYLALDG
+390 YL
-397 DKGGDPMTAAE
+397 KNNQEERYNVNNMTAAE
-408 FDQYVKG
+408 FDQYVKD
-415 GGKFAVVDE
+415 GGKFYVHNIVATAVDAKTYQDALDYYQGE
-424 IRAANDEEGYQELV
+424 IQPGYGISD
-438 AQFEELMT
+438 FEQYKDALY
-446 QASGYILDGLN
+446 QADIEHMLAPSL
-457 NYRDSQISVPGMTS
+457 
-471 KLTVVNSSFINN
+471 KVVNSSFINN

-489 GAVYGSDVRIVA
+489 GAIYGSDVRIVA
-501 DSGESRFSGNTAGG
+501 DNGESRFSGNTAGG
-515 KSNAVYVDG
+515 KSNAVYVAGLNNIILDQYYDEFDG
-524 IIRLEKTV
+524 NTIFEGIV
-532 NGYEQPA
+532 IPA
-539 PSYDVSVS
+539 NAPD
-547 AENPIKGQLTLES
+547 GQLTLES
-560 VNRGKIIFDDGIDG
+560 VNRGRIVFDDGIDG

-626 SSAYARTG
+626 SSVYARTG

>member
-1 MTFDKFSDTIFPV
+1 MLKPKTIF
-14 TKKRSIKR
+14 S
-22 SVFENNGTNLI
+22 FA
-33 NNYYRGQKM
+33 
-42 TTNRTIGL
+42 
-50 FLLATTFLSTPA
+50 LLAGTFLTFPSVA
-62 GAQDITEWTGRIDN
+62 KDITEWTEEIENGR
-76 GYDESIDNIKVEVD
+76 GETIDNIKVDVD

-105 ESTFTNNNG
+105 ESTFTNNYE
-114 VILNDGEIGTVRSV
+114 VIRNYGEIGTVRSV
-128 FKNNDESVINY
+128 FKNNENSLENY

-149 FENNRSG
+149 FENNINNYG
-156 QNGGAIAS
+156 GGAIAS

-183 YELGPIKIDE
+183 YEQQPARIAMPE
-193 KERYDVSRG
+193 KRDVGRG

-215 GSLKADD
+215 ESLKADD

-229 NSTFKGNHAAAGGAI
+229 NSTFKDNHAAAGGAI
-244 FSSQWLDIENS
+244 FSSQWLDIEGS
-255 AFDGNYNQT
+255 VFDGNYNQT
-264 QDEYDA
+264 RDEYGA
-270 GGAIAFWTEETQ
+270 GGAIAFRTEEQ
-282 VAPTEVLPEPEEP
+282 QGQPNNMDERPTPEEP

-329 QSYGI
+329 QTYGI

-349 GAIYMMSGMSENN
+349 GAVYMMSGMSENDRRN
-362 ANILANAISRSEI
+362 VEDAVWNMPEVNK
-375 LVLKATIRYGDQEKS
+375 VTIKYGDQEKTLF
-390 VYLALDG
+390 YLKDRRDARYNIYN
-397 DKGGDPMTAAE
+397 MTAAE
-408 FDQYVKG
+408 FDQYVRE
-415 GGKFAVVDE
+415 GGKFYVHNIVATAVDAKTYQDAQDYYQGE
-424 IRAANDEEGYQELV
+424 ILPGYGISD
-438 AQFEELMT
+438 FEQYKDALY
-446 QASGYILDGLN
+446 QADIEHMLAPSL
-457 NYRDSQISVPGMTS
+457 
-471 KLTVVNSSFINN
+471 KVVNSSFINN

-489 GAVYGSDVRIVA
+489 GAIYGSDVRIVA
-501 DSGESRFSGNTAGG
+501 DNGESRFSGNTAGG

-524 IIRLEKTV
+524 IIHLEKT
-532 NGYEQPA
+532 GGMYEQQA

-560 VNRGKIIFDDGIDG
+560 VNRGRIVFDDGIDG

-626 SSAYARTG
+626 SSVYARAG

-907 SDGTLWSIGAEG
+907 SDGTLWSVGAEG

>member
-1 MTFDKFSDTIFPV
+1 MKEREKVRMLKPKTIF
-14 TKKRSIKR
+14 S
-22 SVFENNGTNLI
+22 FA
-33 NNYYRGQKM
+33 
-42 TTNRTIGL
+42 
-50 FLLATTFLSTPA
+50 LLAGTFLTFPSA
-62 GAQDITEWTGRIDN
+62 AKDITEWTEEIENGR
-76 GYDESIDNIKVEVD
+76 GETIDNIKVDVD

-105 ESTFTNNNG
+105 ESTFTNNYE
-114 VILNDGEIGTVRSV
+114 VIRNYGEIGTVRSV
-128 FKNNDESVINY
+128 FKNNENSLENY
-139 GLIEQVAGSV
+139 GLIEQVAGSI
-149 FENNRSG
+149 FENNVNNYG
-156 QNGGAIAS
+156 GGAIAS

-183 YELGPIKIDE
+183 YEQQPARIAMPE
-193 KERYDVSRG
+193 KRDVGRG

-244 FSSQWLDIENS
+244 FSSQWLDIEGS
-255 AFDGNYNQT
+255 VFDGNYNQT
-264 QDEYDA
+264 RDEYGA

-329 QSYGI
+329 QTYGI

-349 GAIYMMSGMSENN
+349 GAIYMMSGMSENDRRN
-362 ANILANAISRSEI
+362 VEDAVWNMPEVNK
-375 LVLKATIRYGDQEKS
+375 VTIKYGDQEKTLF
-390 VYLALDG
+390 YLKDRRDARYNIYN
-397 DKGGDPMTAAE
+397 MTAAE
-408 FDQYVKG
+408 FDQYVKD
-415 GGKFAVVDE
+415 GGKFYVHNIVATAADAKTYQDALDYYQGE
-424 IRAANDEEGYQELV
+424 IQPGYGISD
-438 AQFEELMT
+438 FEQYKDALY
-446 QASGYILDGLN
+446 QADIEHMLAPSL
-457 NYRDSQISVPGMTS
+457 
-471 KLTVVNSSFINN
+471 KVVNSSFINN

-489 GAVYGSDVRIVA
+489 GAIYGSDVRIVA
-501 DSGESRFSGNTAGG
+501 DNGESRFSGNTAGG
-515 KSNAVYVDG
+515 KSNAVYVAGLNNIILDQYYDEFDG
-524 IIRLEKTV
+524 NTTFEGIVIPTNAL
-532 NGYEQPA
+532 A
-539 PSYDVSVS
+539 
-547 AENPIKGQLTLES
+547 GQLTLES
-560 VNRGKIIFDDGIDG
+560 VNRGRIVFDDGIDG

-1003 GLGKTEAY
+1003 GLGKMEAY

>member
-1 MTFDKFSDTIFPV
+1 MKEREKVRMLKPKTIF
-14 TKKRSIKR
+14 S
-22 SVFENNGTNLI
+22 FA
-33 NNYYRGQKM
+33 
-42 TTNRTIGL
+42 
-50 FLLATTFLSTPA
+50 LLAGTFLTFPSA
-62 GAQDITEWTGRIDN
+62 AKDITEWTEEIENGR
-76 GYDESIDNIKVEVD
+76 GETIDNIKINVD

-105 ESTFTNNNG
+105 ESTFTNNYE
-114 VILNDGEIGTVRSV
+114 VIRNYGEIGTVRSV
-128 FKNNDESVINY
+128 FKNNENSLENY
-139 GLIEQVAGSV
+139 GLIEQVAGSI
-149 FENNRSG
+149 FENNVNNYG
-156 QNGGAIAS
+156 GGAIAS

-183 YELGPIKIDE
+183 YEQQPARIAMPE
-193 KERYDVSRG
+193 KRDVGRG

-244 FSSQWLDIENS
+244 FSSQWLDIEGS
-255 AFDGNYNQT
+255 VFDGNYNQT
-264 QDEYDA
+264 RDEYGA

-329 QSYGI
+329 QTYGI

-349 GAIYMMSGMSENN
+349 GAIYMMSGMSENDRRN
-362 ANILANAISRSEI
+362 VEDAVWNMPEVNK
-375 LVLKATIRYGDQEKS
+375 VTIKYGDQEKTLF
-390 VYLALDG
+390 YLKDRRDARYNIYN
-397 DKGGDPMTAAE
+397 MTAAE
-408 FDQYVKG
+408 FDQYVKD
-415 GGKFAVVDE
+415 GGKFYVHNIVATAADAKTYQDALDYYQGE
-424 IRAANDEEGYQELV
+424 IQPGYGISD
-438 AQFEELMT
+438 FEQYKDALY
-446 QASGYILDGLN
+446 QADIEHMLAPSL
-457 NYRDSQISVPGMTS
+457 
-471 KLTVVNSSFINN
+471 KVVNSSFINN

-489 GAVYGSDVRIVA
+489 GAIYGSDVRIVA
-501 DSGESRFSGNTAGG
+501 DNGESRFSGNTAGG
-515 KSNAVYVDG
+515 KSNAVYVAGLNNIILDQYYDEFDG
-524 IIRLEKTV
+524 NTTFEGIVIPTNAL
-532 NGYEQPA
+532 A
-539 PSYDVSVS
+539 
-547 AENPIKGQLTLES
+547 GQLTLES
-560 VNRGKIIFDDGIDG
+560 VNRGRIVFDDGIDG

-907 SDGTLWSIGAEG
+907 SDGTLWSVGAEG

-1003 GLGKTEAY
+1003 GLGKMEAY

>member
-1 MTFDKFSDTIFPV
+1 MKEREKVRMLKPKTIF
-14 TKKRSIKR
+14 S
-22 SVFENNGTNLI
+22 FA
-33 NNYYRGQKM
+33 
-42 TTNRTIGL
+42 
-50 FLLATTFLSTPA
+50 LLAGTFLTFPSVA
-62 GAQDITEWTGRIDN
+62 KDITEWTEEIENGRGETIDH
-76 GYDESIDNIKVEVD
+76 IKINVD

-105 ESTFTNNNG
+105 ESTFTNNYE
-114 VILNDGEIGTVRSV
+114 VIRNYGEIGTVRSV
-128 FKNNDESVINY
+128 FKNNENSLENY

-149 FENNRSG
+149 FENNINNYG
-156 QNGGAIAS
+156 GGAIAS

-183 YELGPIKIDE
+183 YEQQPVRIAMPE
-193 KERYDVSRG
+193 KRDVGRG

-229 NSTFKGNHAAAGGAI
+229 NSTFKDNHAAAGGAI
-244 FSSQWLDIENS
+244 FSSQWLDIEGS
-255 AFDGNYNQT
+255 VFDGNYNQT
-264 QDEYDA
+264 RDEYGA

-329 QSYGI
+329 QTYGI

-349 GAIYMMSGMSENN
+349 GAIYMMSGMSENDRWN
-362 ANILANAISRSEI
+362 VEDAVWNMPEVNK
-375 LVLKATIRYGDQEKS
+375 VTIKYGDQEKTFF
-390 VYLALDG
+390 YL
-397 DKGGDPMTAAE
+397 KNNQEERYNIYNMTAAE
-408 FDQYVKG
+408 FDQYVRE
-415 GGKFAVVDE
+415 GGKFYVHNIVATAVDAQTYQDALDYYQGE
-424 IRAANDEEGYQELV
+424 IQPGYGISD
-438 AQFEELMT
+438 FEQYKDALY
-446 QASGYILDGLN
+446 QADIEHMLAPSL
-457 NYRDSQISVPGMTS
+457 
-471 KLTVVNSSFINN
+471 KVVNSSFINN

-489 GAVYGSDVRIVA
+489 GAIYGSDVRIVA
-501 DSGESRFSGNTAGG
+501 DNGESRFSGNTAGG
-515 KSNAVYVDG
+515 KSNAVYVAGLNNIILDQYYDEFDG
-524 IIRLEKTV
+524 NTIFEGIV
-532 NGYEQPA
+532 IPA
-539 PSYDVSVS
+539 NAPD
-547 AENPIKGQLTLES
+547 GQLTLES
-560 VNRGKIIFDDGIDG
+560 VNRGRIVFDDGIDG

-626 SSAYARTG
+626 SSVYARTG

-907 SDGTLWSIGAEG
+907 SNGTLWSIGAEG

>member
-1 MTFDKFSDTIFPV
+1 MKEREKVRMLKPKTIF
-14 TKKRSIKR
+14 S
-22 SVFENNGTNLI
+22 FA
-33 NNYYRGQKM
+33 
-42 TTNRTIGL
+42 
-50 FLLATTFLSTPA
+50 LLAGTFLTFPSA
-62 GAQDITEWTGRIDN
+62 AKDITEWTEGIENGR
-76 GYDESIDNIKVEVD
+76 GETIDNIKINVD

-105 ESTFTNNNG
+105 ESAFTNNYE
-114 VILNDGEIGTVRSV
+114 VIRNYGEIGTVRSV
-128 FKNNDESVINY
+128 FKNNENSLENY

-149 FENNRSG
+149 FENNINSYG
-156 QNGGAIAS
+156 GGAIAS

-183 YELGPIKIDE
+183 YEQQPARIAMPE
-193 KERYDVSRG
+193 KRDVGRG

-215 GSLKADD
+215 ESLKADD

-229 NSTFKGNHAAAGGAI
+229 NSTFKDNHAAAGGAI
-244 FSSQWLDIENS
+244 FSSQWLDIEGS
-255 AFDGNYNQT
+255 VFDGNYNQT
-264 QDEYDA
+264 RDEYGA
-270 GGAIAFWTEETQ
+270 GGAIAFRTEEQ
-282 VAPTEVLPEPEEP
+282 QGQPNNMDERPTPEEP

-329 QSYGI
+329 QTYGI

-349 GAIYMMSGMSENN
+349 GAVYMMSGMSENDRRN
-362 ANILANAISRSEI
+362 VEDAVWNMPEVNK
-375 LVLKATIRYGDQEKS
+375 VTIKYGDQEKTLF
-390 VYLALDG
+390 YLKDRRDARYNIYN
-397 DKGGDPMTAAE
+397 MTAAE
-408 FDQYVKG
+408 FDQYVRE
-415 GGKFAVVDE
+415 GGKFYVHNIVATAVDAKTYQDAQDYYQGE
-424 IRAANDEEGYQELV
+424 ILPGYGISD
-438 AQFEELMT
+438 FEQYKDALY
-446 QASGYILDGLN
+446 QADIEHMLAPSL
-457 NYRDSQISVPGMTS
+457 
-471 KLTVVNSSFINN
+471 KVVNSSFINN

-489 GAVYGSDVRIVA
+489 GAIYGSDVRIVA
-501 DSGESRFSGNTAGG
+501 DNGESRFSGNTADG
-515 KSNAVYVDG
+515 KSNAVYVAGLNNIILDQYYDEFDG
-524 IIRLEKTV
+524 NTIFEGIV
-532 NGYEQPA
+532 IPA
-539 PSYDVSVS
+539 NAPD
-547 AENPIKGQLTLES
+547 GQLTLES
-560 VNRGKIIFDDGIDG
+560 VNRGRIVFDDGIDG

-626 SSAYARTG
+626 SSVYARTG

-907 SDGTLWSIGAEG
+907 SNGTLWSIGAEG

-943 FDDIRDSAGKTA
+943 FDDICDSAGKTA

>member
-1 MTFDKFSDTIFPV
+1 
-14 TKKRSIKR
+14 
-22 SVFENNGTNLI
+22 
-33 NNYYRGQKM
+33 M
-42 TTNRTIGL
+42 TTNKTIGL

-62 GAQDITEWTGRIDN
+62 GAQDITEWTEEIENGR
-76 GYDESIDNIKVEVD
+76 GETIDNIKVDVD

-105 ESTFTNNNG
+105 ESTFTNNYE
-114 VILNDGEIGTVRSV
+114 VIRNYGEIGTVRSV
-128 FKNNDESVINY
+128 FKNNENSLENY

-149 FENNRSG
+149 FENNINSYG
-156 QNGGAIAS
+156 GGAIAS

-183 YELGPIKIDE
+183 YEQQPARIAMPE
-193 KERYDVSRG
+193 KRDVGQG

-244 FSSQWLDIENS
+244 FSSQWLDIEGS
-255 AFDGNYNQT
+255 VFDGNYNQT
-264 QDEYDA
+264 RDEYGA
-270 GGAIAFWTEETQ
+270 GGAIAFRTEEQ
-282 VAPTEVLPEPEEP
+282 QGQPNNMDERPTPEEP

-329 QSYGI
+329 QTYGI

-349 GAIYMMSGMSENN
+349 GAVYMMSGMSENDRRN
-362 ANILANAISRSEI
+362 VEDAVWNMPEVNK
-375 LVLKATIRYGDQEKS
+375 VTIKYGDQEKTLF
-390 VYLALDG
+390 YL
-397 DKGGDPMTAAE
+397 KNNQEERYNIYNMTAAE
-408 FDQYVKG
+408 FDQYVRE
-415 GGKFAVVDE
+415 GGKFYVHNIVATAVDAQTYQDALDYYQGE
-424 IRAANDEEGYQELV
+424 IQPGYGISD
-438 AQFEELMT
+438 FEQYKDALY
-446 QASGYILDGLN
+446 QADIKH
-457 NYRDSQISVPGMTS
+457 M
-471 KLTVVNSSFINN
+471 LTPSLKVVNSSFINN

-489 GAVYGSDVRIVA
+489 GAIYGSDVRIVA
-501 DSGESRFSGNTAGG
+501 DNGESRFSGNTAGG
-515 KSNAVYVDG
+515 KSNAVYVAGLNNIILDQYYDEFDG
-524 IIRLEKTV
+524 NTIFEGIV
-532 NGYEQPA
+532 IPA
-539 PSYDVSVS
+539 NAPD
-547 AENPIKGQLTLES
+547 GQLTLES
-560 VNRGKIIFDDGIDG
+560 VNRGRIVFDDGIDG

-626 SSAYARTG
+626 SSVYARTG

-707 RVIGSPYMWHAGKN
+707 RVIGSPYMWHTGKN

-907 SDGTLWSIGAEG
+907 SNGTLWSIGAEG

>member
-1 MTFDKFSDTIFPV
+1 MKEREKVRMLKPKTIF
-14 TKKRSIKR
+14 S
-22 SVFENNGTNLI
+22 FA
-33 NNYYRGQKM
+33 
-42 TTNRTIGL
+42 
-50 FLLATTFLSTPA
+50 LLAGTFLTFPSVA
-62 GAQDITEWTGRIDN
+62 KDITEWTEEIENGR
-76 GYDESIDNIKVEVD
+76 GETIDNIKVDVD

-105 ESTFTNNNG
+105 ESTFTNNYE
-114 VILNDGEIGTVRSV
+114 VIRNYGEIGTVRSV
-128 FKNNDESVINY
+128 FKNNEGSVQNY

-149 FENNRSG
+149 FENNVNNYG
-156 QNGGAIAS
+156 GGAIAS

-183 YELGPIKIDE
+183 YEQQPVRIAMPE
-193 KERYDVSRG
+193 KRDVGRG

-215 GSLKADD
+215 ESLKADD

-229 NSTFKGNHAAAGGAI
+229 NSTFKDNHAAAGGAI
-244 FSSQWLDIENS
+244 FSSQWLDIEGS
-255 AFDGNYNQT
+255 VFDGNYNQT
-264 QDEYDA
+264 RDEYGA

-329 QSYGI
+329 QTYGI

-349 GAIYMMSGMSENN
+349 GAIYMMSGMSENDRRN
-362 ANILANAISRSEI
+362 VEDAVWNMPEVNK
-375 LVLKATIRYGDQEKS
+375 VTIKYGDQEKTLF
-390 VYLALDG
+390 YLKDRRDARYNIYN
-397 DKGGDPMTAAE
+397 MTAAE
-408 FDQYVKG
+408 FDQYVRE
-415 GGKFAVVDE
+415 GGKFYVHNIVATAVDAKTYQDAQDYYQGE
-424 IRAANDEEGYQELV
+424 ILPGYGISD
-438 AQFEELMT
+438 FEQYKDALY
-446 QASGYILDGLN
+446 QADIEHMLAPSL
-457 NYRDSQISVPGMTS
+457 
-471 KLTVVNSSFINN
+471 KVVNSSFINN

-489 GAVYGSDVRIVA
+489 GAIYGSDVRIVA
-501 DSGESRFSGNTAGG
+501 DNGESRFSGNTAGG
-515 KSNAVYVDG
+515 KSNAVYVAGLNNIILDQYYDEFDG
-524 IIRLEKTV
+524 NTIFEGIVIPTNAL
-532 NGYEQPA
+532 A
-539 PSYDVSVS
+539 
-547 AENPIKGQLTLES
+547 GQLTLES
-560 VNRGKIIFDDGIDG
+560 VNRGRIVFDDGIDG

-626 SSAYARTG
+626 SSVYARAG

-907 SDGTLWSIGAEG
+907 SDGTLWSVGAEG

-933 SFGVFYTQSE
+933 SFGGFYTQSE

>member
-1 MTFDKFSDTIFPV
+1 MKEREKVRMLKPKTIF
-14 TKKRSIKR
+14 S
-22 SVFENNGTNLI
+22 FA
-33 NNYYRGQKM
+33 
-42 TTNRTIGL
+42 
-50 FLLATTFLSTPA
+50 LLAGTFLTFPSVA
-62 GAQDITEWTGRIDN
+62 KDITEWTEEIENGR
-76 GYDESIDNIKVEVD
+76 GETIDNIKVDVD

-105 ESTFTNNNG
+105 ESTFTNNYE
-114 VILNDGEIGTVRSV
+114 VIRNYGEIGTVRSV
-128 FKNNDESVINY
+128 FKNNEGSVQNY

-149 FENNRSG
+149 FENNVNNYG
-156 QNGGAIAS
+156 GGAIAS

-183 YELGPIKIDE
+183 YEQQPVRIAMPE
-193 KERYDVSRG
+193 KRDVGRG

-215 GSLKADD
+215 ESLKADD

-229 NSTFKGNHAAAGGAI
+229 NSTFKDNHAAAGGAI
-244 FSSQWLDIENS
+244 FSSQWLDIEGS
-255 AFDGNYNQT
+255 VFDGNYNQT
-264 QDEYDA
+264 RDEYGA
-270 GGAIAFWTEETQ
+270 GGAIAFRTEEQ
-282 VAPTEVLPEPEEP
+282 QGQPNNMDERPTPEEP

-329 QSYGI
+329 QTYGI

-349 GAIYMMSGMSENN
+349 GAVYMMSGMSENDRRN
-362 ANILANAISRSEI
+362 VEDAVWNMPEVNK
-375 LVLKATIRYGDQEKS
+375 VTIKYGDQEKTLF
-390 VYLALDG
+390 YLKDRRDARYNIYN
-397 DKGGDPMTAAE
+397 MTAAE
-408 FDQYVKG
+408 FDQYVRE
-415 GGKFAVVDE
+415 GGKFYVHNIVATAVDAKTYQDAQDYYQGE
-424 IRAANDEEGYQELV
+424 ILPGYGISD
-438 AQFEELMT
+438 FEQYKDALY
-446 QASGYILDGLN
+446 QADIEHMLAPSL
-457 NYRDSQISVPGMTS
+457 
-471 KLTVVNSSFINN
+471 KVVNSSFINN

-489 GAVYGSDVRIVA
+489 GAIYGSDVRIVA
-501 DSGESRFSGNTAGG
+501 DNGESRFSGNTAGG
-515 KSNAVYVDG
+515 KSNAVYVAGLNNIILDQYYDEFDG
-524 IIRLEKTV
+524 NTIFEGIVIPTNAL
-532 NGYEQPA
+532 A
-539 PSYDVSVS
+539 
-547 AENPIKGQLTLES
+547 GQLTLES
-560 VNRGKIIFDDGIDG
+560 VNRGRIVFDDGIDG

-626 SSAYARTG
+626 SFVYARTG

-654 SGAIHVNGDVAGE
+654 SVAIHVNGDVAGE

-707 RVIGSPYMWHAGKN
+707 RVIGSPYMWHTGKN

>member
-1 MTFDKFSDTIFPV
+1 MKEREKVRMLKPKTIF
-14 TKKRSIKR
+14 S
-22 SVFENNGTNLI
+22 FA
-33 NNYYRGQKM
+33 
-42 TTNRTIGL
+42 
-50 FLLATTFLSTPA
+50 LLAGTFLTFPSVA
-62 GAQDITEWTGRIDN
+62 KDITEWTEEIENGRGETIDH
-76 GYDESIDNIKVEVD
+76 IKINVD

-105 ESTFTNNNG
+105 ESTFTNNYE
-114 VILNDGEIGTVRSV
+114 VIRNYGEIGTVRSV
-128 FKNNDESVINY
+128 FKNNENSLENY
-139 GLIEQVAGSV
+139 GLIEQVAGSI
-149 FENNRSG
+149 FENNVNNYG
-156 QNGGAIAS
+156 GGAIAS

-183 YELGPIKIDE
+183 YEQQPARIAMPE
-193 KERYDVSRG
+193 KRDVGRG

-229 NSTFKGNHAAAGGAI
+229 NSTFKDNHAAAGGAI
-244 FSSQWLDIENS
+244 FSSQWLDIEGS
-255 AFDGNYNQT
+255 VFDGNYNQT
-264 QDEYDA
+264 RDEYGA
-270 GGAIAFWTEETQ
+270 GGAIAFRTEEQ
-282 VAPTEVLPEPEEP
+282 QGQPNNMDERPTPEEP

-329 QSYGI
+329 QTYGI

-349 GAIYMMSGMSENN
+349 GAIYMMSGMSENDRRN
-362 ANILANAISRSEI
+362 VEDAVWNMPEVNK
-375 LVLKATIRYGDQEKS
+375 VTIKYGDQEKTFF
-390 VYLALDG
+390 YL
-397 DKGGDPMTAAE
+397 KNNQEERYNIYNMTAAE
-408 FDQYVKG
+408 FDQYVRE
-415 GGKFAVVDE
+415 GGKFYVHNIVATAVDAKTYQDALDYYQGE
-424 IRAANDEEGYQELV
+424 IQPGYGISD
-438 AQFEELMT
+438 FEQYKDALY
-446 QASGYILDGLN
+446 QADIEHMLAPSL
-457 NYRDSQISVPGMTS
+457 
-471 KLTVVNSSFINN
+471 KVVNSSFINN

-489 GAVYGSDVRIVA
+489 GAIYGSDVRIVA
-501 DSGESRFSGNTAGG
+501 DNGESRFSGNTAGG
-515 KSNAVYVDG
+515 KSNAVYVAGLNNIILDQYYDEFDG
-524 IIRLEKTV
+524 NTIFEGIV
-532 NGYEQPA
+532 IPA
-539 PSYDVSVS
+539 NAPD
-547 AENPIKGQLTLES
+547 GQLTLES
-560 VNRGKIIFDDGIDG
+560 VNRGRIVFDDGIDG

-626 SSAYARTG
+626 SSVYARAG

-707 RVIGSPYMWHAGKN
+707 RVIGSPYMWHTGKN

>member
-1 MTFDKFSDTIFPV
+1 
-14 TKKRSIKR
+14 
-22 SVFENNGTNLI
+22 
-33 NNYYRGQKM
+33 M
-42 TTNRTIGL
+42 TTNKTIGL

-62 GAQDITEWTGRIDN
+62 GAQDITEWTEEIENGR
-76 GYDESIDNIKVEVD
+76 GETIDNIKVDVD

-105 ESTFTNNNG
+105 ESTFTNNYE
-114 VILNDGEIGTVRSV
+114 VIRNYGEIGTVRSV
-128 FKNNDESVINY
+128 FKNNENSLENY

-149 FENNRSG
+149 FENNINSYG
-156 QNGGAIAS
+156 GGAIAS

-183 YELGPIKIDE
+183 YEQQPARIAMPE
-193 KERYDVSRG
+193 KRDVGRG

-255 AFDGNYNQT
+255 VFDGNYNQT
-264 QDEYDA
+264 RDEYGA
-270 GGAIAFWTEETQ
+270 GGAIAFRTEEQ
-282 VAPTEVLPEPEEP
+282 QGQPNNMDERPTPEEP

-329 QSYGI
+329 QTYGI

-349 GAIYMMSGMSENN
+349 GAIYMMSGMSENDRRN
-362 ANILANAISRSEI
+362 VEDAVWNMPEVNK
-375 LVLKATIRYGDQEKS
+375 VTIKYGDQEKTLF
-390 VYLALDG
+390 YL
-397 DKGGDPMTAAE
+397 KNNQEERYNIYNMTAAE
-408 FDQYVKG
+408 FDQYVRE
-415 GGKFAVVDE
+415 GGKFYVHNIVATAVDAKTYQDALDYYQGE
-424 IRAANDEEGYQELV
+424 IQPGYGISD
-438 AQFEELMT
+438 FEQYKDALY
-446 QASGYILDGLN
+446 QADIKH
-457 NYRDSQISVPGMTS
+457 M
-471 KLTVVNSSFINN
+471 LTPSLKVVNSSFINN

-489 GAVYGSDVRIVA
+489 GAIYGSDVRIVA
-501 DSGESRFSGNTAGG
+501 DNGESRFSGNTAGG
-515 KSNAVYVDG
+515 KSNAVYVAGLNNIILDQYYDEFDG
-524 IIRLEKTV
+524 NTIFEGIV
-532 NGYEQPA
+532 IPA
-539 PSYDVSVS
+539 NAPD
-547 AENPIKGQLTLES
+547 GQLTLES
-560 VNRGKIIFDDGIDG
+560 VNRGRIVFDDGIDG

-626 SSAYARTG
+626 SSVYARTG

>member
-1 MTFDKFSDTIFPV
+1 MKEREKVRMLKPKTIF
-14 TKKRSIKR
+14 S
-22 SVFENNGTNLI
+22 FA
-33 NNYYRGQKM
+33 
-42 TTNRTIGL
+42 
-50 FLLATTFLSTPA
+50 LLAGTFLTFPSVA
-62 GAQDITEWTGRIDN
+62 KDITEWTEEIENGR
-76 GYDESIDNIKVEVD
+76 GETIDNIKVDVD

-105 ESTFTNNNG
+105 ESTFTNNYE
-114 VILNDGEIGTVRSV
+114 VIRNYGEIGTVRSV
-128 FKNNDESVINY
+128 FKNNEGSVQNY

-149 FENNRSG
+149 FENNVNNYG
-156 QNGGAIAS
+156 GGAIAS

-183 YELGPIKIDE
+183 YEQQPVRIAMPE
-193 KERYDVSRG
+193 KRDVGRG

-215 GSLKADD
+215 ESLKADD

-229 NSTFKGNHAAAGGAI
+229 NSTFKDNHAAAGGAI
-244 FSSQWLDIENS
+244 FSSQWLDIEGS
-255 AFDGNYNQT
+255 VFDGNYNQT
-264 QDEYDA
+264 RDEYGA

-329 QSYGI
+329 QTYGI

-349 GAIYMMSGMSENN
+349 GAIYMMSGMSENDRRN
-362 ANILANAISRSEI
+362 VEDAVWNMPEVNK
-375 LVLKATIRYGDQEKS
+375 VTIKYGDQEKTLF
-390 VYLALDG
+390 YLKDRRDARYNIYN
-397 DKGGDPMTAAE
+397 MTAAE
-408 FDQYVKG
+408 FDQYVRE
-415 GGKFAVVDE
+415 GGKFYVHNIVATAVDAKTYQDALDYYQGE
-424 IRAANDEEGYQELV
+424 IQPGYGISD
-438 AQFEELMT
+438 FEQYKDALY
-446 QASGYILDGLN
+446 QADIEHMLAPSL
-457 NYRDSQISVPGMTS
+457 
-471 KLTVVNSSFINN
+471 KVVNSSFINN

-489 GAVYGSDVRIVA
+489 GAIYGSDVRIVA
-501 DSGESRFSGNTAGG
+501 DNGESRFSGNTAGG
-515 KSNAVYVDG
+515 KSNAVYVAGLNNIILDQYYDEFDG
-524 IIRLEKTV
+524 NTIFEGIVIPTNAL
-532 NGYEQPA
+532 A
-539 PSYDVSVS
+539 
-547 AENPIKGQLTLES
+547 GQLTLES
-560 VNRGKIIFDDGIDG
+560 VNRGRIVFDDGIDG

-626 SSAYARTG
+626 SSVYARTG

-707 RVIGSPYMWHAGKN
+707 RVIGSPYMWHTGKN

-933 SFGVFYTQSE
+933 SFGGFYTQSE

>member
-1 MTFDKFSDTIFPV
+1 MKEREKVRMLKPKTIF
-14 TKKRSIKR
+14 S
-22 SVFENNGTNLI
+22 FA
-33 NNYYRGQKM
+33 
-42 TTNRTIGL
+42 
-50 FLLATTFLSTPA
+50 LLAGTFLTFPSA
-62 GAQDITEWTGRIDN
+62 AKDITEWTEEIENGR
-76 GYDESIDNIKVEVD
+76 GEAIDNIKINVD

-105 ESTFTNNNG
+105 ESTFTNNDG
-114 VILNDGEIGTVRSV
+114 VIGNYGEIGTVRSV
-128 FKNNDESVINY
+128 FKNNEGSVQNY

-149 FENNRSG
+149 FENNVNSYS
-156 QNGGAIAS
+156 GGAIAS

-183 YELGPIKIDE
+183 YEQQPVRIAMPE
-193 KERYDVSRG
+193 KRDVGRG

-215 GSLKADD
+215 GSFKADD

-229 NSTFKGNHAAAGGAI
+229 NSTFKDNHAAAGGAI
-244 FSSQWLDIENS
+244 FSSQWLDIEGS
-255 AFDGNYNQT
+255 VFDGNYNQT
-264 QDEYDA
+264 RDEYGA

-329 QSYGI
+329 QTYGI

-349 GAIYMMSGMSENN
+349 GAIYMMSGMSENDRWN
-362 ANILANAISRSEI
+362 VEDAVWNMPEVNK
-375 LVLKATIRYGDQEKS
+375 VTIKYGDQEKTFF
-390 VYLALDG
+390 YL
-397 DKGGDPMTAAE
+397 KNNQEERYNIYNMTAAE
-408 FDQYVKG
+408 FDQYVRE
-415 GGKFAVVDE
+415 GGKFYVHNIVATAVDAQTYQDALDYYQGE
-424 IRAANDEEGYQELV
+424 IQPGYGISD
-438 AQFEELMT
+438 FEQYKDALY
-446 QASGYILDGLN
+446 QADIKH
-457 NYRDSQISVPGMTS
+457 M
-471 KLTVVNSSFINN
+471 LTPSLKVVNSSFINN

-489 GAVYGSDVRIVA
+489 GAIYGSDVRIVA
-501 DSGESRFSGNTAGG
+501 DNGESRFSGNTAGG
-515 KSNAVYVDG
+515 KSNAVYVAGLNNIILDQYYDEFDG
-524 IIRLEKTV
+524 NTIFEGIV
-532 NGYEQPA
+532 IPA
-539 PSYDVSVS
+539 NAPD
-547 AENPIKGQLTLES
+547 GQLTLES
-560 VNRGKIIFDDGIDG
+560 VNRGRIVFDDGIDG

-626 SSAYARTG
+626 SSVYARTG

>member
-1 MTFDKFSDTIFPV
+1 MKEREKVRMLKPKTIF
-14 TKKRSIKR
+14 S
-22 SVFENNGTNLI
+22 FA
-33 NNYYRGQKM
+33 
-42 TTNRTIGL
+42 
-50 FLLATTFLSTPA
+50 LLAGTFLTFPSVA
-62 GAQDITEWTGRIDN
+62 KDITEWTEEIENGR
-76 GYDESIDNIKVEVD
+76 GETIDNIKVDVD

-105 ESTFTNNNG
+105 ESTFTNNYE
-114 VILNDGEIGTVRSV
+114 VIRNYGEIGTVRSV
-128 FKNNDESVINY
+128 FKNNENSLENY

-149 FENNRSG
+149 FENNINSYG
-156 QNGGAIAS
+156 GGAIAS

-183 YELGPIKIDE
+183 YEQQPARIAMPE
-193 KERYDVSRG
+193 KRDVGRG

-244 FSSQWLDIENS
+244 FSSQWLDIEGS
-255 AFDGNYNQT
+255 VFDGNYNQT
-264 QDEYDA
+264 RDEYGA
-270 GGAIAFWTEETQ
+270 GGAIAFRTEEQ
-282 VAPTEVLPEPEEP
+282 QGQPNNMDERPTPEEP

-329 QSYGI
+329 QTYGI

-349 GAIYMMSGMSENN
+349 GAVYMMSGMSENDRRN
-362 ANILANAISRSEI
+362 VEDAVWNMPEVN
-375 LVLKATIRYGDQEKS
+375 KMTIKYGDQEKTLF
-390 VYLALDG
+390 YL
-397 DKGGDPMTAAE
+397 KNNQEERYNIYNMTAAE
-408 FDQYVKG
+408 FDQYVRE
-415 GGKFAVVDE
+415 GGKFYVHNIVATAVDAQTYQDALDYYQGE
-424 IRAANDEEGYQELV
+424 IQPGYGISD
-438 AQFEELMT
+438 FEQYKDALY
-446 QASGYILDGLN
+446 QADIKH
-457 NYRDSQISVPGMTS
+457 M
-471 KLTVVNSSFINN
+471 LTPSLKVVNSSFINN

-489 GAVYGSDVRIVA
+489 GAIYGSDVRIVA
-501 DSGESRFSGNTAGG
+501 DNGESRFSGNTAGG
-515 KSNAVYVDG
+515 KSNAVYVAGLNNIILDQYYDEFDG
-524 IIRLEKTV
+524 NTIFEGIV
-532 NGYEQPA
+532 IPA
-539 PSYDVSVS
+539 NAPD
-547 AENPIKGQLTLES
+547 GQLTLES
-560 VNRGKIIFDDGIDG
+560 VNRGRIVFDDGIDG

-626 SSAYARTG
+626 SSVYARTG

-907 SDGTLWSIGAEG
+907 SNGTLWSIGAEG

>member
-1 MTFDKFSDTIFPV
+1 MKEREKVRMLKPKTIF
-14 TKKRSIKR
+14 S
-22 SVFENNGTNLI
+22 FA
-33 NNYYRGQKM
+33 
-42 TTNRTIGL
+42 
-50 FLLATTFLSTPA
+50 LLAGTFLTFPSA
-62 GAQDITEWTGRIDN
+62 AKDITEWTEEIENGR
-76 GYDESIDNIKVEVD
+76 GETIDNIKVDVD

-105 ESTFTNNNG
+105 ESTFTNNDG
-114 VILNDGEIGTVRSV
+114 VIGNYGEIGTVRSV
-128 FKNNDESVINY
+128 FKNNEGSVQNY

-149 FENNRSG
+149 FENNVNSYS
-156 QNGGAIAS
+156 GGAIAS

-183 YELGPIKIDE
+183 YEQQPVRIAMPE
-193 KERYDVSRG
+193 KRDVGRG

-215 GSLKADD
+215 ESLKADD

-229 NSTFKGNHAAAGGAI
+229 NSTFKDNHAAAGGAI
-244 FSSQWLDIENS
+244 FSSQWLDIEGS
-255 AFDGNYNQT
+255 VFDGNYNQT
-264 QDEYDA
+264 RDEYGA

-329 QSYGI
+329 QTYGI

-349 GAIYMMSGMSENN
+349 GAIYMMSGMSENDRWN
-362 ANILANAISRSEI
+362 VEDAVWNMPEVNK
-375 LVLKATIRYGDQEKS
+375 VTIKYGDQEKTFF
-390 VYLALDG
+390 YL
-397 DKGGDPMTAAE
+397 KNNQEERYNVNNMTAAE
-408 FDQYVKG
+408 FDQYVKD
-415 GGKFAVVDE
+415 GGKFYVHNIVATAVDAKTYQDALDYYQGE
-424 IRAANDEEGYQELV
+424 IQPGYGISD
-438 AQFEELMT
+438 FEQYKDALY
-446 QASGYILDGLN
+446 QADIEHMLAPSL
-457 NYRDSQISVPGMTS
+457 
-471 KLTVVNSSFINN
+471 KVVNSSFINN

-489 GAVYGSDVRIVA
+489 GAIYGSDVRIVA
-501 DSGESRFSGNTAGG
+501 DNGESRFSGNTAGG
-515 KSNAVYVDG
+515 KSNAVYVAGLNNIILDQYYDEFDG
-524 IIRLEKTV
+524 NTIFEGIV
-532 NGYEQPA
+532 IPA
-539 PSYDVSVS
+539 NAPD
-547 AENPIKGQLTLES
+547 GQLTLES
-560 VNRGKIIFDDGIDG
+560 VNRGRIVFDDGIDG

-626 SSAYARTG
+626 SSVYARTG

>member
-1 MTFDKFSDTIFPV
+1 
-14 TKKRSIKR
+14 
-22 SVFENNGTNLI
+22 
-33 NNYYRGQKM
+33 M
-42 TTNRTIGL
+42 TTNKTIGL

-62 GAQDITEWTGRIDN
+62 GAQDITEWTEEIENGR
-76 GYDESIDNIKVEVD
+76 GETIDNIKVDVD

-105 ESTFTNNNG
+105 ESTFTNNYE
-114 VILNDGEIGTVRSV
+114 VIRNYGEIGTVRSV
-128 FKNNDESVINY
+128 FKNNENSLENY

-149 FENNRSG
+149 FENNINSYG
-156 QNGGAIAS
+156 GGAIAS

-183 YELGPIKIDE
+183 YEQQPARIAMPE
-193 KERYDVSRG
+193 KRDVGRG

-255 AFDGNYNQT
+255 VFDDNYNQT
-264 QDEYDA
+264 RDEYGA
-270 GGAIAFWTEETQ
+270 GGAIAFRTEEQ
-282 VAPTEVLPEPEEP
+282 QGQPNNMDERPTPEEP

-329 QSYGI
+329 QTYGI

-349 GAIYMMSGMSENN
+349 GAVYMRSGMSENDRRN
-362 ANILANAISRSEI
+362 VEDAVWNMPEANK
-375 LVLKATIRYGDQEKS
+375 VTIKYGDQEKTLF
-390 VYLALDG
+390 YL
-397 DKGGDPMTAAE
+397 KNNQEERYNIYNMTAAE
-408 FDQYVKG
+408 FDQYVRE
-415 GGKFAVVDE
+415 GGKFYVHNIVATAVDAKTYQDALDYYQGE
-424 IRAANDEEGYQELV
+424 IQPGYGISD
-438 AQFEELMT
+438 FEQYKDALY
-446 QASGYILDGLN
+446 QADIKH
-457 NYRDSQISVPGMTS
+457 M
-471 KLTVVNSSFINN
+471 LTPSLKVVNSSFINN

-489 GAVYGSDVRIVA
+489 GAIYGSDVRIVA
-501 DSGESRFSGNTAGG
+501 DNGESRFSGNTAGG
-515 KSNAVYVDG
+515 KSNAVYVAGLNNIILDQYYDEFDG
-524 IIRLEKTV
+524 NTIFEGIV
-532 NGYEQPA
+532 IPA
-539 PSYDVSVS
+539 NAPD
-547 AENPIKGQLTLES
+547 GQLTLES
-560 VNRGKIIFDDGIDG
+560 VNRGRIVFDDGIDG

-626 SSAYARTG
+626 SSVYARTG

-778 KTAFCKEGACARDAK
+778 KTAFCKEGACVRDAK

-907 SDGTLWSIGAEG
+907 SDGTLWSVGAEG

>member
-1 MTFDKFSDTIFPV
+1 MDQ
-14 TKKRSIKR
+14 
-22 SVFENNGTNLI
+22 
-33 NNYYRGQKM
+33 Y
-42 TTNRTIGL
+42 
-50 FLLATTFLSTPA
+50 
-62 GAQDITEWTGRIDN
+62 
-76 GYDESIDNIKVEVD
+76 YDE
-90 GEYSLIYNRGQIGNI
+90 
-105 ESTFTNNNG
+105 
-114 VILNDGEIGTVRSV
+114 
-128 FKNNDESVINY
+128 
-139 GLIEQVAGSV
+139 
-149 FENNRSG
+149 
-156 QNGGAIAS
+156 
-164 TGGGYIGKIVDS
+164 
-176 TFTGNTV
+176 
-183 YELGPIKIDE
+183 
-193 KERYDVSRG
+193 
-202 GALYLENPFIPQA
+202 
-215 GSLKADD
+215 
-222 LSVTHIV
+222 
-229 NSTFKGNHAAAGGAI
+229 
-244 FSSQWLDIENS
+244 
-255 AFDGNYNQT
+255 FDGNT
-264 QDEYDA
+264 
-270 GGAIAFWTEETQ
+270 I
-282 VAPTEVLPEPEEP
+282 
-295 FYAGEH
+295 
-301 NISNSRFENNRSS
+301 FE
-314 GFGGAIA
+314 
-321 GMVNEYTN
+321 
-329 QSYGI
+329 GI
-334 NVKGSTFINNSAKDG
+334 VIP
-349 GAIYMMSGMSENN
+349 
-362 ANILANAISRSEI
+362 ANA
-375 LVLKATIRYGDQEKS
+375 
-390 VYLALDG
+390 
-397 DKGGDPMTAAE
+397 
-408 FDQYVKG
+408 
-415 GGKFAVVDE
+415 
-424 IRAANDEEGYQELV
+424 
-438 AQFEELMT
+438 
-446 QASGYILDGLN
+446 
-457 NYRDSQISVPGMTS
+457 
-471 KLTVVNSSFINN
+471 
-483 KASGKG
+483 
-489 GAVYGSDVRIVA
+489 
-501 DSGESRFSGNTAGG
+501 
-515 KSNAVYVDG
+515 
-524 IIRLEKTV
+524 
-532 NGYEQPA
+532 PA
-539 PSYDVSVS
+539 
-547 AENPIKGQLTLES
+547 GQLTLES
-560 VNRGKIIFDDGIDG
+560 VNRGRIVFDDGIDG

-626 SSAYARTG
+626 SSAYARAG

-778 KTAFCKEGACARDAK
+778 KTAFCKEGACVRDAK

-866 DSWLGGLYYR
+866 NSWLGGLYYR

-907 SDGTLWSIGAEG
+907 SDGTLWSVGAEG

>member
-1 MTFDKFSDTIFPV
+1 MKEREKVRMLKPKTIF
-14 TKKRSIKR
+14 S
-22 SVFENNGTNLI
+22 FA
-33 NNYYRGQKM
+33 
-42 TTNRTIGL
+42 
-50 FLLATTFLSTPA
+50 LLAGTFLTFPSVA
-62 GAQDITEWTGRIDN
+62 KDITEWTEEIENGR
-76 GYDESIDNIKVEVD
+76 GETIDNIKVDVD

-105 ESTFTNNNG
+105 ESTFTNNYE
-114 VILNDGEIGTVRSV
+114 VIRNYGEIGTVRSV
-128 FKNNDESVINY
+128 FKNNEGSVQNY

-149 FENNRSG
+149 FENNVNNYG
-156 QNGGAIAS
+156 GGAIAS

-183 YELGPIKIDE
+183 YEQQPARIAMPE
-193 KERYDVSRG
+193 KRDVGQG

-244 FSSQWLDIENS
+244 FSSQWLDIEGS
-255 AFDGNYNQT
+255 VFDGNYNQT
-264 QDEYDA
+264 RDEYGA
-270 GGAIAFWTEETQ
+270 GGAIAFRTEEQ
-282 VAPTEVLPEPEEP
+282 QGQPNNMDERPTPEEP

-329 QSYGI
+329 QTYGI

-349 GAIYMMSGMSENN
+349 GAVYMMSGMSENDRRN
-362 ANILANAISRSEI
+362 VEDAVWNMPEVNK
-375 LVLKATIRYGDQEKS
+375 VTIKYGDQEKTLF
-390 VYLALDG
+390 YL
-397 DKGGDPMTAAE
+397 KNNQEERYNIYNMTAAE
-408 FDQYVKG
+408 FDQYVRE
-415 GGKFAVVDE
+415 GGKFYVHNIVATAVDAQTYQDALDYYQGE
-424 IRAANDEEGYQELV
+424 IQPGYGISD
-438 AQFEELMT
+438 FEQYKDALY
-446 QASGYILDGLN
+446 QADIKH
-457 NYRDSQISVPGMTS
+457 M
-471 KLTVVNSSFINN
+471 LTPSLKVVNSSFINN

-489 GAVYGSDVRIVA
+489 GAIYGSDVRIVA
-501 DSGESRFSGNTAGG
+501 DNGESRFSGNTAGG
-515 KSNAVYVDG
+515 KSNAVYVAGLNNIILDQYYDEFDG
-524 IIRLEKTV
+524 NTIFEGIV
-532 NGYEQPA
+532 IPA
-539 PSYDVSVS
+539 NAPD
-547 AENPIKGQLTLES
+547 GQLTLES
-560 VNRGKIIFDDGIDG
+560 VNRGRIVFDDGIDG

-626 SSAYARTG
+626 SSVYARTG

-907 SDGTLWSIGAEG
+907 SNGTLWSIGAEG

>member
-1 MTFDKFSDTIFPV
+1 
-14 TKKRSIKR
+14 
-22 SVFENNGTNLI
+22 
-33 NNYYRGQKM
+33 M
-42 TTNRTIGL
+42 TTNKTIGL

-62 GAQDITEWTGRIDN
+62 GAQDITEWTEEIENGR
-76 GYDESIDNIKVEVD
+76 GETIDNIKVDVD

-105 ESTFTNNNG
+105 ESTFTNNYE
-114 VILNDGEIGTVRSV
+114 VIRNYGEIGTVRSV
-128 FKNNDESVINY
+128 FKNNENSLENY

-149 FENNRSG
+149 FENNINSYG
-156 QNGGAIAS
+156 GGAIAS

-183 YELGPIKIDE
+183 YEQQPARIAMPE
-193 KERYDVSRG
+193 KRDVGRG

-244 FSSQWLDIENS
+244 FSSQWLDIEGS
-255 AFDGNYNQT
+255 VFDGNYNQT
-264 QDEYDA
+264 RDEYGA
-270 GGAIAFWTEETQ
+270 GGAIAFRTEEQ
-282 VAPTEVLPEPEEP
+282 QGQPNNMDERPTPEEP

-329 QSYGI
+329 QTYGI

-349 GAIYMMSGMSENN
+349 GAVYMMSGMSENDRRN
-362 ANILANAISRSEI
+362 VEDAVWNMPEVNK
-375 LVLKATIRYGDQEKS
+375 VTIKYGDQEKTLF
-390 VYLALDG
+390 YL
-397 DKGGDPMTAAE
+397 KNNQEERYNIYNMTAAE
-408 FDQYVKG
+408 FDQYVRE
-415 GGKFAVVDE
+415 GGKFYVHNIVATAVDAKTYQDALDYYQGE
-424 IRAANDEEGYQELV
+424 IQPGYGISD
-438 AQFEELMT
+438 FEQYKDALY
-446 QASGYILDGLN
+446 QADIKH
-457 NYRDSQISVPGMTS
+457 M
-471 KLTVVNSSFINN
+471 LTPSLKVVNSSFINN

-489 GAVYGSDVRIVA
+489 GAIYGSDVRIVA
-501 DSGESRFSGNTAGG
+501 DNGESRFSGNTAGG
-515 KSNAVYVDG
+515 KSNAVYVAGLNNIILDQYYDEFDG
-524 IIRLEKTV
+524 NTIFEGIV
-532 NGYEQPA
+532 IPA
-539 PSYDVSVS
+539 NAPD
-547 AENPIKGQLTLES
+547 GQLTLES
-560 VNRGKIIFDDGIDG
+560 VNRGRIVFDDGIDG

-626 SSAYARTG
+626 SSAYARAG

-866 DSWLGGLYYR
+866 NSWLGGLYYR

-907 SDGTLWSIGAEG
+907 SDGTLWSVGAEG

>member
-1 MTFDKFSDTIFPV
+1 
-14 TKKRSIKR
+14 
-22 SVFENNGTNLI
+22 
-33 NNYYRGQKM
+33 M
-42 TTNRTIGL
+42 TTNKTIGL

-62 GAQDITEWTGRIDN
+62 GAQDITEWTEEIEN
-76 GYDESIDNIKVEVD
+76 GHGETIDNIKVDVD

-105 ESTFTNNNG
+105 ESTFTNNYE
-114 VILNDGEIGTVRSV
+114 VIRNYGEIGTVRSV
-128 FKNNDESVINY
+128 FKNNENSLENY

-149 FENNRSG
+149 FENNINSYG
-156 QNGGAIAS
+156 GGAIAS

-183 YELGPIKIDE
+183 YEQQPARIAMPE
-193 KERYDVSRG
+193 KRDVGRG

-255 AFDGNYNQT
+255 VFDGNYNQT
-264 QDEYDA
+264 RDEYGA
-270 GGAIAFWTEETQ
+270 GGAIAFRTEEQ
-282 VAPTEVLPEPEEP
+282 QGQPNNMDERPTPEEP

-329 QSYGI
+329 QTYGI

-349 GAIYMMSGMSENN
+349 GAVYMMSGMSENDRRN
-362 ANILANAISRSEI
+362 VEDAVWNMPEVNK
-375 LVLKATIRYGDQEKS
+375 VTIKYGDQEKTFF
-390 VYLALDG
+390 YL
-397 DKGGDPMTAAE
+397 KNNQEERYNIYNMTAAE
-408 FDQYVKG
+408 FDQYVRE
-415 GGKFAVVDE
+415 GGKFYVHNIVATAVDAKTYQDALDYYQGE
-424 IRAANDEEGYQELV
+424 IQPGYGISD
-438 AQFEELMT
+438 FEQYKDALY
-446 QASGYILDGLN
+446 QADIEHMLAPSL
-457 NYRDSQISVPGMTS
+457 
-471 KLTVVNSSFINN
+471 KVVNSSFINN

-489 GAVYGSDVRIVA
+489 GAIYGSDVRIVA
-501 DSGESRFSGNTAGG
+501 DNGESRFSGNTAGG
-515 KSNAVYVDG
+515 KSNAVYVAGLNNIILDQYYDEFDG
-524 IIRLEKTV
+524 NTIFEGIV
-532 NGYEQPA
+532 IPA
-539 PSYDVSVS
+539 NAPD
-547 AENPIKGQLTLES
+547 GQLTLES
-560 VNRGKIIFDDGIDG
+560 VNRGRIVFDDGIDG

-626 SSAYARTG
+626 SSVYARAG

-707 RVIGSPYMWHAGKN
+707 RVIGSPYMWHTGKN